1 MTSHVTRATA
11 MLVAAASLSAGLS
24 APAMADETGTPTTPD
39 NETTQPAPSAKETLQ
54 NAVNEANEIVK
65 QGRSWQDSEA
75 LSTFTTALNTAQ
87 NTLNKQ
93 DATDKELTDATTALT
108 KAQEKLVTAGTTSQ
122 NARKNKLKELEGYTA
137 EGNAQYYPT
146 EDIDE
151 LNKSIDTLTHA
162 PDTAEGDQTIDS
174 EITKLDAQETGLI
187 ARLKK
192 DNKALNR
199 VKTALEAATKEL
211 NRNLSYTKDD
221 AVRQKLQDAVDEANA
236 DSTLQNIEDQTLATN
251 QKRDSTAKKLEQ
263 ALADAKTK
271 GDEAVAYRNALKAAQ
286 DKQKIQQ
293 KDTKAYTP
301 ESYKPLDDL
310 LNADFNADD
319 ADRVALSE
327 RTEKLNQ
334 AVEGLVIAS
343 WSIDGKTLSKDDAGT
358 LTATLDRKTAAL
370 EHPTLTGSDG
380 STVNLTDT
388 ADPFTQENDQ
398 LGVGHVTHTLS
409 GTTADAAKTDVRVTY
424 DVASGTETTVTLDDG
439 SKTGA
444 IGKFTRN
451 EDGSWTANLTGALGK
466 DLDATAATSTTFR
479 LSDGTTLDGT
489 LGETVTTAPNGTTL
503 LTRTLTADGKDS
515 HGTPVKIVATLSYT
529 YDPRISLTLTHKSG
543 TAENGQ
549 TVAVD
554 GLTADMDVN
563 TLGSVYSAGVQE
575 RDLTGDQ
582 WELNVKHGAN
592 VSNPT
597 IAVTTSGEG
606 SRILVATIRYQRLD
620 ADGHTLVNDSK
631 IVRVNVPFAAAP
643 KVIGNDKAALAGI
656 KVNGLDI
663 PGFSADK
670 VDYIIT
676 AGKDERVK
684 VSPVARDGQTVVA
697 GDSRQTAFTTV
708 QTWTVSKDGESRT
721 YTVTL
726 VRDHTEKTADEKFT
740 PAEPAGQVSKT
751 ENPSDDNTALE
762 SVGYMLDGAYHKSD
776 SDEFTIPEG
785 GVLSWSSY
793 AGQVVQ
799 PTVERDHGMTFRYEL
814 GVLSKDGT
822 KYATRV
828 LTVTYLTADTHRA
841 ELTGIKVDG
850 RDVTGFD
857 PKTMEYD
864 VRVDNPER
872 YVVTPSF
879 DKMTGMS
886 LTVHKT
892 ASQAVIKV
900 TSADGLTQATYTL
913 NVSKATLADTGTG
926 VGLGSLIFILAASAV
941 GSLLGRKR
949 GTAEM

>member
-1 MTSHVTRATA
+1 MTSHVTRAAA

-24 APAMADETGTPTTPD
+24 APAMADETATPATPD
-39 NETTQPAPSAKETLQ
+39 NGTAQPAPSKPRETLQ
-54 NAVNEANEIVK
+54 KAVEQAGKVDQTRNWK
-65 QGRSWQDSEA
+65 DQDA
-75 LSTFTTALNTAQ
+75 LTTFVSALTTAQAKLADQTTA
-87 NTLNKQ
+87 
-93 DATDKELTDATTALT
+93 DADLTAAETALT
-108 KAQEKLVTAGTTSQ
+108 AAQERLVKAGTVEQ
-122 NARKNKLKELEGYTA
+122 DARAQKLPELEAYT
-137 EGNAQYYPT
+137 GDNAKYYPHA
-146 EDIDE
+146 IGE
-151 LNKSIDTLTHA
+151 LNKSITNLKDATDDKT
-162 PDTAEGDQTIDS
+162 GDQTIES
-174 EITKLDAQETGLI
+174 EIGKLDNLI
-187 ARLKK
+187 ASLKK
-192 DNKALNR
+192 DNTAFNRLTAAKKA
-199 VKTALEAATKEL
+199 ADKEL
-211 NRNLSYTKDD
+211 DRNLSYKDSD
-221 AVRQKLQDAVDEANA
+221 VKQ
-236 DSTLQNIEDQTLATN
+236 TLQKAVNDVDATLLNDADQTLATN
-251 QKRDSTAKKLEQ
+251 QKRDSTAETIER
-263 ALADAKTK
+263 ALGNMKDK
-271 GDEAVAYRNALKAAQ
+271 GDETVAYRNALKAAQ

-293 KDTKAYTP
+293 KDGKAYTS

-319 ADRVALSE
+319 ADRDALSE
-327 RTEKLNQ
+327 RTGKLNQ
-334 AVEGLVIAS
+334 AVEGLTVAS
-343 WSIDGKTLSKDDAGT
+343 WSIDGKTLSNADGT

-380 STVNLTDT
+380 STIGLTDT
-388 ADPFTQENDQ
+388 AEPFTQENDQ
-398 LGVGHVTHTLS
+398 LGVGHITHTLS
-409 GTTADAAKTDVRVTY
+409 GTTADAAKTAIRVTY

-444 IGKFTRN
+444 AGKFTRN
-451 EDGSWTANLTGALGK
+451 EDGSWTANLTGMLGK

-489 LGETVTTAPNGTTL
+489 LGETVTTTPNGTTL

-515 HGTPVKIVATLSYT
+515 HGTPVKAVATLSYT

-543 TAENGQ
+543 TAENSQ
-549 TVAVD
+549 TVTVD

-563 TLGSVYSAGVQE
+563 ALGSVYSAGVQE
-575 RDLTGDQ
+575 RGLTGDQ

-656 KVNGLDI
+656 KVNGQDI

-670 VDYIIT
+670 VDYTIT

-740 PAEPAGQVSKT
+740 PVEPAGQVSKA

-785 GVLSWSSY
+785 GILSWSSY

-828 LTVTYLTADTHRA
+828 LTVTYLTADTHKA

-850 RDVTGFD
+850 RNVAGFD

-926 VGLGSLIFILAASAV
+926 VGLGSLIFLLAAGAV
-941 GSLLGRKR
+941 GSLLSRRR

>member
-39 NETTQPAPSAKETLQ
+39 NGTTQPAPSAKETLQ
-54 NAVNEANEIVK
+54 NAVNEANGIDPARNWDK
-65 QGRSWQDSEA
+65 DMLTA
-75 LSTFTTALNTAQ
+75 FTTALNAAQ

-108 KAQEKLVTAGTTSQ
+108 DAREKLVTAGTTSQ
-122 NARKNKLKELEGYTA
+122 NARKNKLKELEGYT
-137 EGNAQYYPT
+137 GDNAAYYPS
-146 EDIDE
+146 EDIEE
-151 LNKSIDTLTHA
+151 LKTSIDVLKNA
-162 PDTAEGDQTIDS
+162 PDTAEGDRTIDS
-174 EITKLDAQETGLI
+174 EITKLDAKETGSI

-199 VKTALEAATKEL
+199 FKTALGAATKEL

-221 AVRQKLQDAVDEANA
+221 AVRQKLQDAVDEANTDA
-236 DSTLQNIEDQTLATN
+236 ALQNIEDQTLATN
-251 QKRDSTAKKLEQ
+251 QKRDSIAKKLEH
-263 ALADAKTK
+263 ALEDAKTK

-286 DKQKIQQ
+286 DKRKIQQ

-334 AVEGLVIAS
+334 AVEGLVVAS
-343 WSIDGKTLSKDDAGT
+343 WNIDGKTLSNADGT

-380 STVNLTDT
+380 STVSLTDT

-409 GTTADAAKTDVRVTY
+409 GTTADAAKTAIRVTY

-444 IGKFTRN
+444 TGKFTRN

-466 DLDATAATSTTFR
+466 GLDATAATSTTFR

-489 LGETVTTAPNGTTL
+489 LGETVTTTPNGTTL

-515 HGTPVKIVATLSYT
+515 HGTPVKAVATLSYT

-563 TLGSVYSAGVQE
+563 ALGSVYSAGVQE
-575 RDLTGDQ
+575 RGLTGDQ

-684 VSPVARDGQTVVA
+684 VSPIARDGQTVVA

-751 ENPSDDNTALE
+751 ENPTDDNTALE
-762 SVGYMLDGAYHKSD
+762 SVGYMLDGTYHKSD

-799 PTVERDHGMTFRYEL
+799 STVERDHGMTFRYEL

-850 RDVTGFD
+850 HDVTGFD

-926 VGLGSLIFILAASAV
+926 VGLGSLIFLLAAGAV
-941 GSLLGRKR
+941 GSLLGRRR

>member
-24 APAMADETGTPTTPD
+24 APAMADETATPATPD
-39 NETTQPAPSAKETLQ
+39 NGTTQPAPSKPRETLQ
-54 NAVNEANEIVK
+54 KAVEQAGKVDRTRNWK
-65 QGRSWQDSEA
+65 DQDA
-75 LSTFTTALNTAQ
+75 LTTFASALTTAQAKLADQTTA
-87 NTLNKQ
+87 
-93 DATDKELTDATTALT
+93 DADLTAAETALT
-108 KAQEKLVTAGTTSQ
+108 AAQERLVKAGTVEQ
-122 NARKNKLKELEGYTA
+122 DARAQKLPELEAYT
-137 EGNAQYYPT
+137 GDNAKYYPHA
-146 EDIDE
+146 IGE
-151 LNKSIDTLTHA
+151 LNKSITNLKDVTDDKT
-162 PDTAEGDQTIDS
+162 GDQT
-174 EITKLDAQETGLI
+174 L
-187 ARLKK
+187 
-192 DNKALNR
+192 
-199 VKTALEAATKEL
+199 
-211 NRNLSYTKDD
+211 
-221 AVRQKLQDAVDEANA
+221 
-236 DSTLQNIEDQTLATN
+236 
-251 QKRDSTAKKLEQ
+251 
-263 ALADAKTK
+263 
-271 GDEAVAYRNALKAAQ
+271 AYRNALKAAQ

-293 KDTKAYTP
+293 KDGKAYTS

-310 LNADFNADD
+310 LKADFNADD
-319 ADRVALSE
+319 ADRDALSE

-334 AVEGLVIAS
+334 AVEGLIVAS
-343 WSIDGKTLSKDDAGT
+343 WSIDGKTLSNADGT

-380 STVNLTDT
+380 STVSLTDT
-388 ADPFTQENDQ
+388 AEPFTQENDQ
-398 LGVGHVTHTLS
+398 LGVGHIAHTLS
-409 GTTADAAKTDVRVTY
+409 GTTADAAKTAIRVTY

-444 IGKFTRN
+444 AGKFTRN
-451 EDGSWTANLTGALGK
+451 EDGSWTANLTGMLGK
-466 DLDATAATSTTFR
+466 DLDATAATSTTFK

-489 LGETVTTAPNGTTL
+489 LGETVTTTPNGTTL

-515 HGTPVKIVATLSYT
+515 HGTPVKAVATLSYT

-543 TAENGQ
+543 TAENSQ
-549 TVAVD
+549 TVTVD

-563 TLGSVYSAGVQE
+563 ALGSVYSAGVQE
-575 RDLTGDQ
+575 RGLTGDQ

-656 KVNGLDI
+656 KVNGQDI

-670 VDYIIT
+670 VDYTIT
-676 AGKDERVK
+676 ADKDERVK

-740 PAEPAGQVSKT
+740 PVEPAGQVSKA

-785 GVLSWSSY
+785 GILSWSSY

-850 RDVTGFD
+850 RDVAGFD

-926 VGLGSLIFILAASAV
+926 VGLGSLIFLLAAGAV
-941 GSLLGRKR
+941 GSLLSRRR

>member
-24 APAMADETGTPTTPD
+24 APAMADETATPATPD
-39 NETTQPAPSAKETLQ
+39 NGTTQPAPSKPRETLQ
-54 NAVNEANEIVK
+54 KAVEQAGKVDQTRNWK
-65 QGRSWQDSEA
+65 DQDA
-75 LSTFTTALNTAQ
+75 LTTFASALTTAQAKLADQTTA
-87 NTLNKQ
+87 
-93 DATDKELTDATTALT
+93 DADLTAAETALT
-108 KAQEKLVTAGTTSQ
+108 AAQERLVKAGTVEQ
-122 NARKNKLKELEGYTA
+122 DARAQKLPELEAYT
-137 EGNAQYYPT
+137 GDNAKYYPHA
-146 EDIDE
+146 IGE
-151 LNKSIDTLTHA
+151 LNKSITNLKDATDDKT
-162 PDTAEGDQTIDS
+162 GDQTIES
-174 EITKLDAQETGLI
+174 EIGKLDDLI
-187 ARLKK
+187 ASLKK
-192 DNKALNR
+192 DNTAFNRLTAAKKA
-199 VKTALEAATKEL
+199 ADKEL
-211 NRNLSYTKDD
+211 GRNLSYKDSD
-221 AVRQKLQDAVDEANA
+221 VKQ
-236 DSTLQNIEDQTLATN
+236 TLQKAVNDVDATLLNDADQTLATN
-251 QKRDSTAKKLEQ
+251 QKRDSTAETIER
-263 ALADAKTK
+263 ALGNMKDK
-271 GDEAVAYRNALKAAQ
+271 GDETVAYRNALKAAQ

-293 KDTKAYTP
+293 KDGKAYTS

-319 ADRVALSE
+319 ADRDALSE

-334 AVEGLVIAS
+334 AVEGLTVAS
-343 WSIDGKTLSKDDAGT
+343 WSIDGKTLSNADGT

-380 STVNLTDT
+380 STIGLTDT
-388 ADPFTQENDQ
+388 AEPFTQENDQ
-398 LGVGHVTHTLS
+398 LGVGHITHTLS
-409 GTTADAAKTDVRVTY
+409 GTTADAAKTAIRVTY
-424 DVASGTETTVTLDDG
+424 DVASGTETTVILDDG

-444 IGKFTRN
+444 AGKFTRN
-451 EDGSWTANLTGALGK
+451 EDGSWTANLTGMLGK
-466 DLDATAATSTTFR
+466 DLDATAATSTTFK

-489 LGETVTTAPNGTTL
+489 LGDAVTTTPNGTTL

-515 HGTPVKIVATLSYT
+515 HGTPVKAVATLSYT

-543 TAENGQ
+543 TAENSQ
-549 TVAVD
+549 TVTVD

-563 TLGSVYSAGVQE
+563 ALGSVYSAGVQE
-575 RDLTGDQ
+575 RGLTGDQ

-656 KVNGLDI
+656 KVNGQDI

-670 VDYIIT
+670 VDYTIT

-740 PAEPAGQVSKT
+740 PAEPAGQVSKA

-785 GVLSWSSY
+785 GILSWSSY

-850 RDVTGFD
+850 RDVAGFD

-913 NVSKATLADTGTG
+913 DVSKATLADTGTG
-926 VGLGSLIFILAASAV
+926 VGLGSLIFLLAAGAV
-941 GSLLGRKR
+941 GSLLSRRR

>member
-24 APAMADETGTPTTPD
+24 APAMADEAATPATPD
-39 NETTQPAPSAKETLQ
+39 NGTTQPAPSKPRENLQ
-54 NAVNEANEIVK
+54 KAVEQAGKVDQTRNWK
-65 QGRSWQDSEA
+65 DQDA
-75 LSTFTTALNTAQ
+75 LTTFASALTTAQAKLADQTTA
-87 NTLNKQ
+87 
-93 DATDKELTDATTALT
+93 DADLTAAETALT
-108 KAQEKLVTAGTTSQ
+108 AAQERLVKAGTVEQ
-122 NARKNKLKELEGYTA
+122 DARAQKLPELEAYT
-137 EGNAQYYPT
+137 GDNAKYYPHA
-146 EDIDE
+146 IGE
-151 LNKSIDTLTHA
+151 LNKSITNLKDATDDKT
-162 PDTAEGDQTIDS
+162 GDQTIES
-174 EITKLDAQETGLI
+174 EIGKLDNLI
-187 ARLKK
+187 ASLKK
-192 DNKALNR
+192 DNTAFNRLTAAKKA
-199 VKTALEAATKEL
+199 ADKEL
-211 NRNLSYTKDD
+211 GRNLSYKDSD
-221 AVRQKLQDAVDEANA
+221 VKQ
-236 DSTLQNIEDQTLATN
+236 TLQKAVNDVDATLLIGVVQTLATN
-251 QKRDSTAKKLEQ
+251 QKRDSTAETIER
-263 ALADAKTK
+263 ALGNMKDK
-271 GDEAVAYRNALKAAQ
+271 GDETVAYRNALKAAQ

-293 KDTKAYTP
+293 KDGKAYTS

-319 ADRVALSE
+319 ADRDALSE
-327 RTEKLNQ
+327 RTGKLNQ
-334 AVEGLVIAS
+334 AVEGLAVAS
-343 WSIDGKTLSKDDAGT
+343 WSIDGKTLIRNDAGA
-358 LTATLDRKTAAL
+358 LSATLDRKTAAL

-380 STVNLTDT
+380 STIGLTDT
-388 ADPFTQENDQ
+388 TEPFTQDDGQ
-398 LGVGHVTHTLS
+398 LGVGHVTHTLA
-409 GTTADAAKTDVRVTY
+409 GTTADGAKAAVNVTY
-424 DVASGTETTVTLDDG
+424 DVTSGTETTVTLDDG

-444 IGKFTRN
+444 AGKFTRN
-451 EDGSWTANLTGALGK
+451 EDGSWTANLTGMLGK
-466 DLDATAATSTTFR
+466 DLDATAATSTTFK

-489 LGETVTTAPNGTTL
+489 LGETVTTTPNGTTL

-515 HGTPVKIVATLSYT
+515 HGTPVKAVATLSYT

-543 TAENGQ
+543 TAENSQ

-563 TLGSVYSAGVQE
+563 TLESAYSAGVQE
-575 RDLTGDQ
+575 RGLTGDQ

-656 KVNGLDI
+656 KVNGQDI

-670 VDYIIT
+670 VDYTIT

-740 PAEPAGQVSKT
+740 PVEPAGQVSKA

-785 GVLSWSSY
+785 GILSWSSY

-828 LTVTYLTADTHRA
+828 LTVTYLTADTHKA

-850 RDVTGFD
+850 RNVAGFD

-900 TSADGLTQATYTL
+900 TSADGLTQTTYTL
-913 NVSKATLADTGTG
+913 NISKATLADTGTG
-926 VGLGSLIFILAASAV
+926 VGLGSLIFLLAAGAV
-941 GSLLGRKR
+941 GSLLSRRR

>member
-24 APAMADETGTPTTPD
+24 APAMADETGMPTTPD
-39 NETTQPAPSAKETLQ
+39 NGTTQTPPSKPRETLQ
-54 NAVNEANEIVK
+54 KAVDQAGKVDQTRNWK
-65 QGRSWQDSEA
+65 DQDA
-75 LSTFTTALNTAQ
+75 LTTFASALTTAQA
-87 NTLNKQ
+87 K
-93 DATDKELTDATTALT
+93 LTDQTTADADLTAAETALT
-108 KAQEKLVTAGTTSQ
+108 AAQERLVKAGTVEQ
-122 NARKNKLKELEGYTA
+122 DARAQKLPELEAYT
-137 EGNAQYYPT
+137 GDNAKYYPHA
-146 EDIDE
+146 IGE
-151 LNKSIDTLTHA
+151 LNKSITNLKDATDDKT
-162 PDTAEGDQTIDS
+162 GDQTIES
-174 EITKLDAQETGLI
+174 EIGKLDNLI
-187 ARLKK
+187 ASLKK
-192 DNKALNR
+192 DNTAFIRLTAAKKA
-199 VKTALEAATKEL
+199 ADKEL
-211 NRNLSYTKDD
+211 GRNLSYKDSD
-221 AVRQKLQDAVDEANA
+221 VKQ
-236 DSTLQNIEDQTLATN
+236 TLQKAVNDVDATLLHDADQTLATN
-251 QKRDSTAKKLEQ
+251 QKRDSTAETIER
-263 ALADAKTK
+263 ALGNMKDK
-271 GDEAVAYRNALKAAQ
+271 GDETVAYRNALKAAQ

-293 KDTKAYTP
+293 KDGKAYTS

-310 LNADFNADD
+310 LKADFNADD
-319 ADRVALSE
+319 ADRDALSE
-327 RTEKLNQ
+327 RTGKLNQ
-334 AVEGLVIAS
+334 AVEGLVVAS
-343 WSIDGKTLSKDDAGT
+343 WSIDGKTLTRNDAGA
-358 LTATLDRKTAAL
+358 LSATLDRKTAAL

-380 STVNLTDT
+380 STIGLTDT
-388 ADPFTQENDQ
+388 AGTFTQDDGQ
-398 LGVGHVTHTLS
+398 LGVGHVTHTLA
-409 GTTADAAKTDVRVTY
+409 GTTADGAKAAVNVTY

-444 IGKFTRN
+444 TSRFTRN
-451 EDGSWTANLTGALGK
+451 EDGSWTANLTGMLGK
-466 DLDATAATSTTFR
+466 DLDATAATSTTFK

-489 LGETVTTAPNGTTL
+489 LGETVTTTPNGTTL
-503 LTRTLTADGKDS
+503 LTRTLTVDGHDS
-515 HGTPVKIVATLSYT
+515 HGTPVKAVATLSYT

-543 TAENGQ
+543 TAEESQ
-549 TVAVD
+549 VVAVD

-563 TLGSVYSAGVQE
+563 ALGSVYSAGVQE
-575 RDLTGDQ
+575 RGLTGDQ

-656 KVNGLDI
+656 KVNGQDI

-670 VDYIIT
+670 VDYTIT

-740 PAEPAGQVSKT
+740 PAEPAGQVSKA

-762 SVGYMLDGAYHKSD
+762 SVGYMLDGEYHKSD

-828 LTVTYLTADTHRA
+828 LTVTYLTADTHKA

-913 NVSKATLADTGTG
+913 NVSKVTLADTGTG
-926 VGLGSLIFILAASAV
+926 VGLGSLVFLLAAGAV
-941 GSLLGRKR
+941 GSLLGRRR

>member
-24 APAMADETGTPTTPD
+24 APAMADEAATPATPD
-39 NETTQPAPSAKETLQ
+39 NGTTQPAPSKPRENLQ
-54 NAVNEANEIVK
+54 KAVEQAGKVDQTRNWK
-65 QGRSWQDSEA
+65 DQDA
-75 LSTFTTALNTAQ
+75 LTTFASALTTAQAKLADQTTA
-87 NTLNKQ
+87 
-93 DATDKELTDATTALT
+93 DADLTAAETALT
-108 KAQEKLVTAGTTSQ
+108 AAQERLVKAGTVEQ
-122 NARKNKLKELEGYTA
+122 DARAQKLPELEAYT
-137 EGNAQYYPT
+137 GDNAKYYPHA
-146 EDIDE
+146 IGE
-151 LNKSIDTLTHA
+151 LNKSITNLKDATDDKT
-162 PDTAEGDQTIDS
+162 GDQTIES
-174 EITKLDAQETGLI
+174 EIGKLDNLI
-187 ARLKK
+187 ASLKK
-192 DNKALNR
+192 DNTAFNRLTAAKKA
-199 VKTALEAATKEL
+199 ADKEL
-211 NRNLSYTKDD
+211 GRNLSYKDSD
-221 AVRQKLQDAVDEANA
+221 VKQ
-236 DSTLQNIEDQTLATN
+236 TLQKAVNDVDATLLNDADQTLATN
-251 QKRDSTAKKLEQ
+251 QKRDSTAETIER
-263 ALADAKTK
+263 ALGNMKDK
-271 GDEAVAYRNALKAAQ
+271 GDETVAYRNALKAAQ

-293 KDTKAYTP
+293 KDGKAYTS

-319 ADRVALSE
+319 ADRDALSE
-327 RTEKLNQ
+327 RTGKLNQ
-334 AVEGLVIAS
+334 AVEGLAVAS
-343 WSIDGKTLSKDDAGT
+343 WSIDGKTLIRNDAGA
-358 LTATLDRKTAAL
+358 LSATLDRKTAAL

-380 STVNLTDT
+380 STIGLTDT
-388 ADPFTQENDQ
+388 TEPFTQDDGQ
-398 LGVGHVTHTLS
+398 LGVGHVTHTLA
-409 GTTADAAKTDVRVTY
+409 GTTADGAKAAVNVTY
-424 DVASGTETTVTLDDG
+424 DVTSGTETTVTLDDG

-444 IGKFTRN
+444 AGKFTRN
-451 EDGSWTANLTGALGK
+451 EDGSWTANLTGMLGK
-466 DLDATAATSTTFR
+466 DLDATAATSTTFK

-489 LGETVTTAPNGTTL
+489 LGETVTTTPNGTTL

-515 HGTPVKIVATLSYT
+515 HGTPVKAVATLSYT

-543 TAENGQ
+543 TAENSQ

-563 TLGSVYSAGVQE
+563 TLESVYSAGVQE
-575 RDLTGDQ
+575 RGLTGDQ

-656 KVNGLDI
+656 KVNGQDI

-670 VDYIIT
+670 VDYTIT

-740 PAEPAGQVSKT
+740 PVEPAGQVSKA

-785 GVLSWSSY
+785 GILSWSSY

-828 LTVTYLTADTHRA
+828 LTVTYLTADTHKA

-850 RDVTGFD
+850 RNVTGFD

-900 TSADGLTQATYTL
+900 TSADGLTQTTYTL
-913 NVSKATLADTGTG
+913 NISKATLADTGTG
-926 VGLGSLIFILAASAV
+926 VGLGSLIFLLAAGAV
-941 GSLLGRKR
+941 GSLLSRRR

>member
-39 NETTQPAPSAKETLQ
+39 GGTAQTPPSKPRETLQ
-54 NAVNEANEIVK
+54 KAVDQAGKVDQTRNWK
-65 QGRSWQDSEA
+65 DQDA
-75 LSTFTTALNTAQ
+75 LTTFASALTTAQA
-87 NTLNKQ
+87 K
-93 DATDKELTDATTALT
+93 LTDQTTADADLTAAETALT
-108 KAQEKLVTAGTTSQ
+108 AAQERLVKAGTVEQ
-122 NARKNKLKELEGYTA
+122 DARAQKLPELEAYMGD
-137 EGNAQYYPT
+137 NAKYYPHA
-146 EDIDE
+146 IGE
-151 LNKSIDTLTHA
+151 LNKSITNLKDATDDKT
-162 PDTAEGDQTIDS
+162 GDQTIES
-174 EITKLDAQETGLI
+174 EIGKLDNLI
-187 ARLKK
+187 ASLKK
-192 DNKALNR
+192 DNTAFIRLTAAKKA
-199 VKTALEAATKEL
+199 ADKEL
-211 NRNLSYTKDD
+211 GRNLSYKDSD
-221 AVRQKLQDAVDEANA
+221 VKQ
-236 DSTLQNIEDQTLATN
+236 TLQKAVNDVDATLLHDADQTLATN
-251 QKRDSTAKKLEQ
+251 QKRDSTAETIER
-263 ALADAKTK
+263 ALGNMKDK
-271 GDEAVAYRNALKAAQ
+271 GDETVAYRNALKAAQ

-293 KDTKAYTP
+293 KDGKAYTS

-310 LNADFNADD
+310 LKADFNADD
-319 ADRVALSE
+319 ADRDALSE
-327 RTEKLNQ
+327 RTGKLNQ
-334 AVEGLVIAS
+334 AVEGLVVAS
-343 WSIDGKTLSKDDAGT
+343 WSIDGKTLTRNDAGA
-358 LTATLDRKTAAL
+358 LSATLDRKTAAL

-380 STVNLTDT
+380 STIGLTDT
-388 ADPFTQENDQ
+388 AGTFTQDDGQ
-398 LGVGHVTHTLS
+398 LGVGHVTHTLA
-409 GTTADAAKTDVRVTY
+409 GTTADGAKAAVNVTY

-444 IGKFTRN
+444 SGKFTRN

-489 LGETVTTAPNGTTL
+489 LGETVTTTPNGTTL

-515 HGTPVKIVATLSYT
+515 HGTPVKAVATLSYT

-563 TLGSVYSAGVQE
+563 TLESVYSAGVQE
-575 RDLTGDQ
+575 RGLTGDQ

-656 KVNGLDI
+656 KVNGQDI

-670 VDYIIT
+670 VDYTIT

-740 PAEPAGQVSKT
+740 PAEPAGQVSKA

-762 SVGYMLDGAYHKSD
+762 SVGYMLDGEYHKSD

-828 LTVTYLTADTHRA
+828 LTVTYLTADTHKA

-900 TSADGLTQATYTL
+900 TSADGLAQATYTL

-926 VGLGSLIFILAASAV
+926 VGLGSLVFLLAAGAV
-941 GSLLGRKR
+941 GSLLGRRR

>member
-24 APAMADETGTPTTPD
+24 APAMADETGAPTTPD
-39 NETTQPAPSAKETLQ
+39 NGTTQPAPSKPRETLQ
-54 NAVNEANEIVK
+54 KAVEQAGKVDQTRNWK
-65 QGRSWQDSEA
+65 DQDA
-75 LSTFTTALNTAQ
+75 LTTFASALTTAQAKLADQTTA
-87 NTLNKQ
+87 
-93 DATDKELTDATTALT
+93 DADLTAAETALT
-108 KAQEKLVTAGTTSQ
+108 AAQERLVKAGTVEQ
-122 NARKNKLKELEGYTA
+122 DARAQKLPELEAYT
-137 EGNAQYYPT
+137 GDNAKYYPHA
-146 EDIDE
+146 IGE
-151 LNKSIDTLTHA
+151 LNKSITNLKNATDDKT
-162 PDTAEGDQTIDS
+162 GDQTIES
-174 EITKLDAQETGLI
+174 EIGKLDNLI
-187 ARLKK
+187 ASLKK
-192 DNKALNR
+192 DNTAFNRLTAAKKA
-199 VKTALEAATKEL
+199 ADKEL
-211 NRNLSYTKDD
+211 GRNLSYKDSD
-221 AVRQKLQDAVDEANA
+221 VKQ
-236 DSTLQNIEDQTLATN
+236 TLQKAVNDVDATLLNDADQTLATN
-251 QKRDSTAKKLEQ
+251 QKRDSTAETIER
-263 ALADAKTK
+263 ALGNMKDK
-271 GDEAVAYRNALKAAQ
+271 GDETVAYRNALKAAQ

-293 KDTKAYTP
+293 KDGKAYTS

-310 LNADFNADD
+310 LKADFNADD
-319 ADRVALSE
+319 ADRDALSE

-334 AVEGLVIAS
+334 AVEGLIVAS
-343 WSIDGKTLSKDDAGT
+343 WSIDGKTLSNADGT

-380 STVNLTDT
+380 STVSLTDT
-388 ADPFTQENDQ
+388 AEPFTQENDQ
-398 LGVGHVTHTLS
+398 LGVGHIAHTLS
-409 GTTADAAKTDVRVTY
+409 GTTADAAKTAIRVTY

-444 IGKFTRN
+444 AGKFTRK

-466 DLDATAATSTTFR
+466 DLDATAAASTTFR

-489 LGETVTTAPNGTTL
+489 LGDAVTTTPNGTTL

-515 HGTPVKIVATLSYT
+515 HGTPVKAVATLSYT

-549 TVAVD
+549 TVTVD

-563 TLGSVYSAGVQE
+563 ALGSVYSAGVQE
-575 RDLTGDQ
+575 RGLTGDQ

-656 KVNGLDI
+656 KVNGQDI

-670 VDYIIT
+670 VDYTIT

-740 PAEPAGQVSKT
+740 PAEPAGQVSKA

-762 SVGYMLDGAYHKSD
+762 SVGYMLDGEYHKSD

-785 GVLSWSSY
+785 GILSWSSY

-799 PTVERDHGMTFRYEL
+799 PAVERDHGMTFRYEL

-913 NVSKATLADTGTG
+913 DVSKATLADTGTG
-926 VGLGSLIFILAASAV
+926 VGLGSLIFLLAAGAV
-941 GSLLGRKR
+941 GSLLSRRR
-949 GTAEM
+949 GTVEM

>member
-39 NETTQPAPSAKETLQ
+39 NGTTQTPPSKPRETLQ
-54 NAVNEANEIVK
+54 KAVDQAGKVDQTRNWK
-65 QGRSWQDSEA
+65 DQDA
-75 LSTFTTALNTAQ
+75 LTTFASALTTAQA
-87 NTLNKQ
+87 K
-93 DATDKELTDATTALT
+93 LTDQTTADADLTAAETALT
-108 KAQEKLVTAGTTSQ
+108 AAQERLVKAGTVEQ
-122 NARKNKLKELEGYTA
+122 DARAQKLPELEAYT
-137 EGNAQYYPT
+137 GDNAKYYPHA
-146 EDIDE
+146 IGE
-151 LNKSIDTLTHA
+151 LNKSITNLKDATDDKT
-162 PDTAEGDQTIDS
+162 GDQTIES
-174 EITKLDAQETGLI
+174 EIGKLDNLI
-187 ARLKK
+187 ASLKK
-192 DNKALNR
+192 DNTAFIRLTAAKKA
-199 VKTALEAATKEL
+199 ADKEL
-211 NRNLSYTKDD
+211 GRNLSYKDSD
-221 AVRQKLQDAVDEANA
+221 VKQ
-236 DSTLQNIEDQTLATN
+236 TLQKAVNDVDATLLHDADQTLATN
-251 QKRDSTAKKLEQ
+251 QKRDSTAETIER
-263 ALADAKTK
+263 ALGNMKDK
-271 GDEAVAYRNALKAAQ
+271 GDETVAYRNALKAAQ

-293 KDTKAYTP
+293 KDGKAYTS

-310 LNADFNADD
+310 LKADFNADD
-319 ADRVALSE
+319 ADRDALSE
-327 RTEKLNQ
+327 RTGKLNQ
-334 AVEGLVIAS
+334 AVEGLVVAS
-343 WSIDGKTLSKDDAGT
+343 WSIDGKTLTRNDTGALS
-358 LTATLDRKTAAL
+358 ATLDRKTAAL

-380 STVNLTDT
+380 STIGLTDT
-388 ADPFTQENDQ
+388 AGTFTQDDGQ
-398 LGVGHVTHTLS
+398 LGVGHVTHTLA
-409 GTTADAAKTDVRVTY
+409 GTTADGAKAAVNVTY

-444 IGKFTRN
+444 TGRFTRN
-451 EDGSWTANLTGALGK
+451 EDGSWTANLTGMLGK
-466 DLDATAATSTTFR
+466 DLDATAATSTTFK

-489 LGETVTTAPNGTTL
+489 LGETVTTTPNGTTL
-503 LTRTLTADGKDS
+503 LTRTLTVDGHDS
-515 HGTPVKIVATLSYT
+515 HGTPVKAVATLSYT

-543 TAENGQ
+543 TAEESQ
-549 TVAVD
+549 VVAVD

-563 TLGSVYSAGVQE
+563 ALGSVYSAGVQE
-575 RDLTGDQ
+575 RGLTGDQ

-656 KVNGLDI
+656 KVNGQDI

-670 VDYIIT
+670 VDYTIT

-740 PAEPAGQVSKT
+740 PAEPAGQVSKA

-762 SVGYMLDGAYHKSD
+762 SVGYMLDGEYHKSD

-828 LTVTYLTADTHRA
+828 LTVTYLTADTHKA

-926 VGLGSLIFILAASAV
+926 VGLGSLVFLLAAGAV
-941 GSLLGRKR
+941 GSLLGRRR

>member
-24 APAMADETGTPTTPD
+24 APAMADETATPATPD
-39 NETTQPAPSAKETLQ
+39 NGTTQPAPSKPRETLQ
-54 NAVNEANEIVK
+54 KAVEQAGKVDQTRNWKN
-65 QGRSWQDSEA
+65 QDA
-75 LSTFTTALNTAQ
+75 LTTFASALTTAQAKLADQTTA
-87 NTLNKQ
+87 
-93 DATDKELTDATTALT
+93 DADLTVAETALT
-108 KAQEKLVTAGTTSQ
+108 AAQERLVKAGTVEQ
-122 NARKNKLKELEGYTA
+122 DARAQKLPELEAYT
-137 EGNAQYYPT
+137 GDNAKYYPHA
-146 EDIDE
+146 IGE
-151 LNKSIDTLTHA
+151 LNKSITNLKDATDDKT
-162 PDTAEGDQTIDS
+162 GDQTIES
-174 EITKLDAQETGLI
+174 EIGKLDDLI
-187 ARLKK
+187 ASLKK
-192 DNKALNR
+192 DNTAFNRLTAAKKA
-199 VKTALEAATKEL
+199 ADKEL
-211 NRNLSYTKDD
+211 GRNLSYKDSG
-221 AVRQKLQDAVDEANA
+221 VKQ
-236 DSTLQNIEDQTLATN
+236 TLQKAVNDVDATLLNDADQTLATN
-251 QKRDSTAKKLEQ
+251 QKRDSTAETIER
-263 ALADAKTK
+263 ALGNMKDK
-271 GDEAVAYRNALKAAQ
+271 GDETVAYRNALKAAQ

-293 KDTKAYTP
+293 KDGKAYTS

-310 LNADFNADD
+310 LKADFNADD
-319 ADRVALSE
+319 ADRDALSE
-327 RTEKLNQ
+327 RTGKLNQ
-334 AVEGLVIAS
+334 AVEGLTVAS
-343 WSIDGKTLSKDDAGT
+343 WSIDGKTLSNADGT

-380 STVNLTDT
+380 STIGLTDT
-388 ADPFTQENDQ
+388 AEPFTQENDQ
-398 LGVGHVTHTLS
+398 LGVGHITHTLS
-409 GTTADAAKTDVRVTY
+409 GTTADAAKTAIRVTY

-444 IGKFTRN
+444 AGKFTRN
-451 EDGSWTANLTGALGK
+451 EDGSWTANLTGMLGK
-466 DLDATAATSTTFR
+466 DLDATAAASTTFR

-489 LGETVTTAPNGTTL
+489 LGETVTTTPNGTTL
-503 LTRTLTADGKDS
+503 LTRTLTTDGKDS
-515 HGTPVKIVATLSYT
+515 HGTPVKAVATLSYT

-543 TAENGQ
+543 TAENSQ
-549 TVAVD
+549 TVTVD

-575 RDLTGDQ
+575 RGLTGDQ

-656 KVNGLDI
+656 KVNGQDI

-670 VDYIIT
+670 VDYTIT

-740 PAEPAGQVSKT
+740 PVEPAGQVSKA

-785 GVLSWSSY
+785 GILSWSSY

-850 RDVTGFD
+850 RDVAGFD

-926 VGLGSLIFILAASAV
+926 VGLGSLIFLLAAGAV
-941 GSLLGRKR
+941 GSLLSRRR

>member
-24 APAMADETGTPTTPD
+24 APAMADETGAPTTPD
-39 NETTQPAPSAKETLQ
+39 NGTTQPAPSKPRETLQ
-54 NAVNEANEIVK
+54 KAVEQAGKVDQTRNWK
-65 QGRSWQDSEA
+65 DQDA
-75 LSTFTTALNTAQ
+75 LTTFASALTTAQAKLADQTTA
-87 NTLNKQ
+87 
-93 DATDKELTDATTALT
+93 DADLTAAETALT
-108 KAQEKLVTAGTTSQ
+108 AAQERLVKAGTVEQ
-122 NARKNKLKELEGYTA
+122 DARAQKLPELEAYT
-137 EGNAQYYPT
+137 GDNAKYYPHA
-146 EDIDE
+146 IGE
-151 LNKSIDTLTHA
+151 LNKSITNLKNATDDKT
-162 PDTAEGDQTIDS
+162 GDQTIES
-174 EITKLDAQETGLI
+174 EIGKLDNLI
-187 ARLKK
+187 ASLKK
-192 DNKALNR
+192 DNTAFNRLTAAKKA
-199 VKTALEAATKEL
+199 ADKEL
-211 NRNLSYTKDD
+211 GRNLSYKDSD
-221 AVRQKLQDAVDEANA
+221 VKQ
-236 DSTLQNIEDQTLATN
+236 TLQKAVNDVDATLLNDADQTLATN
-251 QKRDSTAKKLEQ
+251 QKRDSTAETIER
-263 ALADAKTK
+263 ALGNMKDK
-271 GDEAVAYRNALKAAQ
+271 GDETVAYRNALKAAQ

-293 KDTKAYTP
+293 KDGKAYTS

-310 LNADFNADD
+310 LKADFNADD
-319 ADRVALSE
+319 ADRDALSE
-327 RTEKLNQ
+327 RTGKLNQ
-334 AVEGLVIAS
+334 AVEGLAVAS
-343 WSIDGKTLSKDDAGT
+343 WSIDGKTLIRNDAGA
-358 LTATLDRKTAAL
+358 LSATLNRKTAAL

-380 STVNLTDT
+380 STIGLTDT
-388 ADPFTQENDQ
+388 AGTFTQENGQ

-409 GTTADAAKTDVRVTY
+409 GTTADAAKTAIRVTY
-424 DVASGTETTVTLDDG
+424 DVTSGTETTVTLDDG
-439 SKTGA
+439 SKMGA
-444 IGKFTRN
+444 TGKFTRN
-451 EDGSWTANLTGALGK
+451 DDGSWTANLTGMLGK
-466 DLDATAATSTTFR
+466 DLDATAATSTTFK

-489 LGETVTTAPNGTTL
+489 LGETVTTTPNGTTL

-515 HGTPVKIVATLSYT
+515 HGTPVKAVATLSYT

-549 TVAVD
+549 TVTVD

-563 TLGSVYSAGVQE
+563 ALGSVYSAGVQE
-575 RDLTGDQ
+575 RGLTGDQ

-656 KVNGLDI
+656 KVNGQDI

-670 VDYIIT
+670 VDYTIT

-740 PAEPAGQVSKT
+740 PAEPAGQVSKA

-785 GVLSWSSY
+785 GILSWSSY

-850 RDVTGFD
+850 RDVAGFD

-926 VGLGSLIFILAASAV
+926 VGLGSLIFLLAAGAV
-941 GSLLGRKR
+941 GSLLSRRR

>member
-24 APAMADETGTPTTPD
+24 APAMADETATPATPD
-39 NETTQPAPSAKETLQ
+39 NGTTQPAPSKPRETLQ
-54 NAVNEANEIVK
+54 KAVEQAGKVDRTRNWK
-65 QGRSWQDSEA
+65 DQDA
-75 LSTFTTALNTAQ
+75 LTTFASALTTAQAKLADQTAA
-87 NTLNKQ
+87 
-93 DATDKELTDATTALT
+93 DADLTAAETALT
-108 KAQEKLVTAGTTSQ
+108 AAQERLVKAGTVEQ
-122 NARKNKLKELEGYTA
+122 DARAQKLPELEAYT
-137 EGNAQYYPT
+137 GDNAKYYPHA
-146 EDIDE
+146 IGE
-151 LNKSIDTLTHA
+151 LNKSITNLKDATDDKT
-162 PDTAEGDQTIDS
+162 GDQIIES
-174 EITKLDAQETGLI
+174 EIGKLDDLI
-187 ARLKK
+187 ASLKK
-192 DNKALNR
+192 DNTAFNRLTAAKKA
-199 VKTALEAATKEL
+199 ADKEL
-211 NRNLSYTKDD
+211 GRNLSYKDSD
-221 AVRQKLQDAVDEANA
+221 VKQ
-236 DSTLQNIEDQTLATN
+236 TLQKAVNDVDATLLNDADQTLATN
-251 QKRDSTAKKLEQ
+251 QKRDSTAETIER
-263 ALADAKTK
+263 ALGNMKDK
-271 GDEAVAYRNALKAAQ
+271 GDETVAYRNALKAAQ

-293 KDTKAYTP
+293 KDGKAYTS

-310 LNADFNADD
+310 LKADFNADD
-319 ADRVALSE
+319 ADRDALSE
-327 RTEKLNQ
+327 RTGKLNQ
-334 AVEGLVIAS
+334 AVEGLTVAS
-343 WSIDGKTLSKDDAGT
+343 WSIDGKTLSNADGT

-380 STVNLTDT
+380 STIGLTDT
-388 ADPFTQENDQ
+388 TEPFTQENDQ
-398 LGVGHVTHTLS
+398 LGVGHITHTLS
-409 GTTADAAKTDVRVTY
+409 GTTADAAKTAIRVTY
-424 DVASGTETTVTLDDG
+424 DVTSGTETTVTLDDG

-444 IGKFTRN
+444 TGKFTRN

-466 DLDATAATSTTFR
+466 DLDATAAASTTFR

-489 LGETVTTAPNGTTL
+489 LGETVTTTPNGTTL

-515 HGTPVKIVATLSYT
+515 HGTPVKAVATLSYT

-543 TAENGQ
+543 TAENSQ

-563 TLGSVYSAGVQE
+563 ALGSVYSAGVQE
-575 RDLTGDQ
+575 RGLTGDQ

-656 KVNGLDI
+656 KVNGQDI

-670 VDYIIT
+670 VDYTIT

-740 PAEPAGQVSKT
+740 PVEPAGQVSKA

-785 GVLSWSSY
+785 GILSWSSY

-850 RDVTGFD
+850 RDVAGFD

-926 VGLGSLIFILAASAV
+926 VGLGSLIFLLAAGAV
-941 GSLLGRKR
+941 GSLLSRRR

>member
-24 APAMADETGTPTTPD
+24 APAMADETGAPTTPD
-39 NETTQPAPSAKETLQ
+39 SGTTQPAPSKPRETLQ
-54 NAVNEANEIVK
+54 KAIEQAGKVDRTRNWK
-65 QGRSWQDSEA
+65 DQDA
-75 LSTFTTALNTAQ
+75 LATFASALTTAQAKLADQTTA
-87 NTLNKQ
+87 
-93 DATDKELTDATTALT
+93 DADLTAAETALT
-108 KAQEKLVTAGTTSQ
+108 AAQERLVKAGTVEQ
-122 NARKNKLKELEGYTA
+122 DARAQKLPELEAYT
-137 EGNAQYYPT
+137 GDNAKYYPHA
-146 EDIDE
+146 IGE
-151 LNKSIDTLTHA
+151 LNKSITNLKDAT
-162 PDTAEGDQTIDS
+162 DDKMGDQTIES
-174 EITKLDAQETGLI
+174 EIGKLDDLI
-187 ARLKK
+187 ASLKK
-192 DNKALNR
+192 DNTAFNRLTAAKKA
-199 VKTALEAATKEL
+199 ADKEL
-211 NRNLSYTKDD
+211 GRNLSYKDSD
-221 AVRQKLQDAVDEANA
+221 VKQ
-236 DSTLQNIEDQTLATN
+236 TLQKAVNDVDATLLNDADQTLATN
-251 QKRDSTAKKLEQ
+251 QKRDSTAETIER
-263 ALADAKTK
+263 ALGNMKDK
-271 GDEAVAYRNALKAAQ
+271 GDETVAYRNALKAAQ

-293 KDTKAYTP
+293 KDGKAYTS

-319 ADRVALSE
+319 ADRDALSE

-334 AVEGLVIAS
+334 AVEGLTVAS
-343 WSIDGKTLSKDDAGT
+343 WSIDGKTLSNADGT

-380 STVNLTDT
+380 STIGLTDT
-388 ADPFTQENDQ
+388 AEPFTQENDQ
-398 LGVGHVTHTLS
+398 LGVGHITHTLS
-409 GTTADAAKTDVRVTY
+409 GTTADAAKTAIRVTY
-424 DVASGTETTVTLDDG
+424 DVTSGTETTVTLDDG

-444 IGKFTRN
+444 AGKFTRN
-451 EDGSWTANLTGALGK
+451 EDGSWTANLTGMLGK

-489 LGETVTTAPNGTTL
+489 LGETVTTTPNGTTL

-515 HGTPVKIVATLSYT
+515 HGTPVKAVATLSYT

-543 TAENGQ
+543 TAENSQ

-563 TLGSVYSAGVQE
+563 ALGSVYSAGVQE
-575 RDLTGDQ
+575 RGLTGDQ

-656 KVNGLDI
+656 KVNGQDI

-670 VDYIIT
+670 VDYTIT

-740 PAEPAGQVSKT
+740 PVEPAGQVSKA

-785 GVLSWSSY
+785 GILSWSSY

-850 RDVTGFD
+850 RDVAGFD

-913 NVSKATLADTGTG
+913 DVSKATLADTGTG
-926 VGLGSLIFILAASAV
+926 VGLGSLIFLLAAGAV
-941 GSLLGRKR
+941 GSLLSRRR

>member
-24 APAMADETGTPTTPD
+24 APAMADETGAPTTPD
-39 NETTQPAPSAKETLQ
+39 NGTTQPAPSKPRETLQ
-54 NAVNEANEIVK
+54 KAVEQAGKVDQTRNWK
-65 QGRSWQDSEA
+65 DQDA
-75 LSTFTTALNTAQ
+75 LTTFASALTTAQAKLADQTTA
-87 NTLNKQ
+87 
-93 DATDKELTDATTALT
+93 DADLTAAETALT
-108 KAQEKLVTAGTTSQ
+108 AAQERLVKAGTVEQ
-122 NARKNKLKELEGYTA
+122 DARAQKLPELEAYT
-137 EGNAQYYPT
+137 GDNAKYYPHA
-146 EDIDE
+146 IGE
-151 LNKSIDTLTHA
+151 LNKSITNLKNATDDKT
-162 PDTAEGDQTIDS
+162 GDQTIES
-174 EITKLDAQETGLI
+174 EIGKLDNLI
-187 ARLKK
+187 ASLKK
-192 DNKALNR
+192 DNTAFNRLTAAKKA
-199 VKTALEAATKEL
+199 ADKEL
-211 NRNLSYTKDD
+211 GRNLSYKDSDVKQALQKAVNDVD
-221 AVRQKLQDAVDEANA
+221 ATLLNDA
-236 DSTLQNIEDQTLATN
+236 DQTLATN
-251 QKRDSTAKKLEQ
+251 QKRDSTAETIER
-263 ALADAKTK
+263 ALGNMKDK
-271 GDEAVAYRNALKAAQ
+271 GDETVAYRNALKAAQ

-293 KDTKAYTP
+293 KDGKAYTS

-310 LNADFNADD
+310 LKADFNADD
-319 ADRVALSE
+319 ADRDALSE
-327 RTEKLNQ
+327 RTGKLNQ
-334 AVEGLVIAS
+334 AVEGLAVAS
-343 WSIDGKTLSKDDAGT
+343 WSIDGKTLIRNDAGA
-358 LTATLDRKTAAL
+358 LSATLNRKTAAL

-380 STVNLTDT
+380 STIGLTDT
-388 ADPFTQENDQ
+388 AGTFTQENGQ

-409 GTTADAAKTDVRVTY
+409 GTTADAAKTAIRVTY
-424 DVASGTETTVTLDDG
+424 DVTSGTETTVTLDDG

-444 IGKFTRN
+444 TGKFTRN
-451 EDGSWTANLTGALGK
+451 DDGSWTANLTGMLGK
-466 DLDATAATSTTFR
+466 DLDATAATSTTFK

-489 LGETVTTAPNGTTL
+489 LGETVTTTPNGTTL

-515 HGTPVKIVATLSYT
+515 HGTPVKAVATLSYT

-549 TVAVD
+549 TVTVD

-563 TLGSVYSAGVQE
+563 ALGSVYSAGVQE
-575 RDLTGDQ
+575 RGLTGDQ

-656 KVNGLDI
+656 KVNGQDI

-670 VDYIIT
+670 VDYTIT

-740 PAEPAGQVSKT
+740 PAEPAGQVSKA

-785 GVLSWSSY
+785 GILSWSSY

-850 RDVTGFD
+850 RDVAGFD

-926 VGLGSLIFILAASAV
+926 VGLGSLIFLLAAGAV
-941 GSLLGRKR
+941 GSLLSRRR

>member
-24 APAMADETGTPTTPD
+24 APAMADETATPATPD
-39 NETTQPAPSAKETLQ
+39 NGTTQPAPSKPRETLQ
-54 NAVNEANEIVK
+54 KAVEQAGKVDRTRNWK
-65 QGRSWQDSEA
+65 DQDA
-75 LSTFTTALNTAQ
+75 LTTFASALTTAQAKLADQTTA
-87 NTLNKQ
+87 
-93 DATDKELTDATTALT
+93 DADLTVAETALT
-108 KAQEKLVTAGTTSQ
+108 AAQERLVKAGTVEQ
-122 NARKNKLKELEGYTA
+122 DARAQKLPELEAYT
-137 EGNAQYYPT
+137 GDNAKYYPHA
-146 EDIDE
+146 IGE
-151 LNKSIDTLTHA
+151 LNKSITNLKDATDDKT
-162 PDTAEGDQTIDS
+162 GDQTIES
-174 EITKLDAQETGLI
+174 EIGKLDNLI
-187 ARLKK
+187 ASLKK
-192 DNKALNR
+192 DNTAFNRLTAAKKA
-199 VKTALEAATKEL
+199 ADKEL
-211 NRNLSYTKDD
+211 GRNLSYKDSD
-221 AVRQKLQDAVDEANA
+221 VKQ
-236 DSTLQNIEDQTLATN
+236 TLQKAVNDVDATLLNDADQTLATN
-251 QKRDSTAKKLEQ
+251 QKRDSTAETIER
-263 ALADAKTK
+263 ALGNMKDK
-271 GDEAVAYRNALKAAQ
+271 GDETVAYRNALKAAQ

-293 KDTKAYTP
+293 KDGKAYTS

-319 ADRVALSE
+319 ADRDALSE
-327 RTEKLNQ
+327 RTGKLNQ
-334 AVEGLVIAS
+334 AVEGLVVAS
-343 WSIDGKTLSKDDAGT
+343 WSIDGKTLSNADGT

-380 STVNLTDT
+380 STIALTDT
-388 ADPFTQENDQ
+388 AGTFTQDDGQ
-398 LGVGHVTHTLS
+398 LGVGHVTHTLA
-409 GTTADAAKTDVRVTY
+409 GTTADGAKAAVNVTY

-444 IGKFTRN
+444 AGKFTRN
-451 EDGSWTANLTGALGK
+451 EDGSWTANLTGMLGK
-466 DLDATAATSTTFR
+466 DLDATAATSTTFK

-489 LGETVTTAPNGTTL
+489 LGETVTTTPNGTTL

-515 HGTPVKIVATLSYT
+515 HGTPVKAVATLSYT
-529 YDPRISLTLTHKSG
+529 YNPRISLTLTHKSG
-543 TAENGQ
+543 TAENSQ

-563 TLGSVYSAGVQE
+563 ALGSVYSAGVQE
-575 RDLTGDQ
+575 RGLTGDQ

-656 KVNGLDI
+656 KVNGQDI

-670 VDYIIT
+670 VDYTIT

-740 PAEPAGQVSKT
+740 PVEPAGQVSKA

-785 GVLSWSSY
+785 GILSWSSY

-828 LTVTYLTADTHRA
+828 LTVTYLTADTHKA

-850 RDVTGFD
+850 RNVAGFD

-926 VGLGSLIFILAASAV
+926 VGLGSLIFLLAAGAV
-941 GSLLGRKR
+941 GSLLSRRR

>member
-24 APAMADETGTPTTPD
+24 APAMADETATPTTPD
-39 NETTQPAPSAKETLQ
+39 NGTTQPAPSKPRETLQ
-54 NAVNEANEIVK
+54 KAVEQAGKVDRTRNWK
-65 QGRSWQDSEA
+65 DQDA
-75 LSTFTTALNTAQ
+75 LTTFASALTTAQAKLADQTTA
-87 NTLNKQ
+87 
-93 DATDKELTDATTALT
+93 DADLTAAETALT
-108 KAQEKLVTAGTTSQ
+108 AAQERLVKAGTVEQ
-122 NARKNKLKELEGYTA
+122 DARAQKLPELEAYT
-137 EGNAQYYPT
+137 GDNAKYYPHA
-146 EDIDE
+146 IGE
-151 LNKSIDTLTHA
+151 LNKSITNLKDATDDKT
-162 PDTAEGDQTIDS
+162 GDQTIES
-174 EITKLDAQETGLI
+174 EIGKLDNLI
-187 ARLKK
+187 ASLKK
-192 DNKALNR
+192 DNTAFNRLTAAKKA
-199 VKTALEAATKEL
+199 ADKEL
-211 NRNLSYTKDD
+211 GRNLSYKDSD
-221 AVRQKLQDAVDEANA
+221 VKQ
-236 DSTLQNIEDQTLATN
+236 TLQKAVNDVDATLLNDADQTLATN
-251 QKRDSTAKKLEQ
+251 QKRDSTAETIER
-263 ALADAKTK
+263 ALGNMKDK
-271 GDEAVAYRNALKAAQ
+271 GDETVAYRNALKAAQ

-293 KDTKAYTP
+293 KDGKAYTS

-319 ADRVALSE
+319 ADRDALSE
-327 RTEKLNQ
+327 RTGKLNQ
-334 AVEGLVIAS
+334 AVEGLAVAS
-343 WSIDGKTLSKDDAGT
+343 WSIDGKTLIRNDAGA
-358 LTATLDRKTAAL
+358 LSATLDRKTAAL

-380 STVNLTDT
+380 STIGLTDT
-388 ADPFTQENDQ
+388 TEPFTQDDGQ
-398 LGVGHVTHTLS
+398 LGVGHVTHTLA
-409 GTTADAAKTDVRVTY
+409 GTTADGAKAAVNVTY
-424 DVASGTETTVTLDDG
+424 DVTSGTETTVTLDDG

-444 IGKFTRN
+444 AGKFTRN
-451 EDGSWTANLTGALGK
+451 EDGSWTANLTGMLGK
-466 DLDATAATSTTFR
+466 DLDATAATSTTFK

-489 LGETVTTAPNGTTL
+489 LGETVTTTPNGTTL

-515 HGTPVKIVATLSYT
+515 HGTPVKAVATLSYT

-543 TAENGQ
+543 TAENSQ

-563 TLGSVYSAGVQE
+563 TLESVYSAGVQE
-575 RDLTGDQ
+575 RGLTGDQ

-656 KVNGLDI
+656 KVNGQDI

-670 VDYIIT
+670 VDYTIT

-740 PAEPAGQVSKT
+740 PVEPAGQVSKA

-785 GVLSWSSY
+785 GILSWSSY

-828 LTVTYLTADTHRA
+828 LTVTYLTADTHKA

-850 RDVTGFD
+850 RNVAGFD

-900 TSADGLTQATYTL
+900 TSADGLTQTTYTL
-913 NVSKATLADTGTG
+913 NISKATLADTGTG
-926 VGLGSLIFILAASAV
+926 VGLGSLIFLLAAGAV
-941 GSLLGRKR
+941 GSLLSRRR

>member
-39 NETTQPAPSAKETLQ
+39 NGTTQTPPSKPRETLQ
-54 NAVNEANEIVK
+54 KAVDQAGKVDQTRNWK
-65 QGRSWQDSEA
+65 DQDA
-75 LSTFTTALNTAQ
+75 LTTFASALTTAQA
-87 NTLNKQ
+87 K
-93 DATDKELTDATTALT
+93 LTDQTTADADLTAAETALT
-108 KAQEKLVTAGTTSQ
+108 AAQERLVKAGTVEQ
-122 NARKNKLKELEGYTA
+122 DARAQKLPELEAYT
-137 EGNAQYYPT
+137 GDNAKYYPHA
-146 EDIDE
+146 IGE
-151 LNKSIDTLTHA
+151 LNKSITNLKDATDDKT
-162 PDTAEGDQTIDS
+162 GDQTIES
-174 EITKLDAQETGLI
+174 EIGKLDNLI
-187 ARLKK
+187 ASLKK
-192 DNKALNR
+192 DNTAFIRLTAAKKA
-199 VKTALEAATKEL
+199 ADKEL
-211 NRNLSYTKDD
+211 GRNLSYKDSD
-221 AVRQKLQDAVDEANA
+221 VKQ
-236 DSTLQNIEDQTLATN
+236 TLQKAVNDVDATLLHDADQTLATN
-251 QKRDSTAKKLEQ
+251 QKRDSTAETIER
-263 ALADAKTK
+263 ALGNMKDK
-271 GDEAVAYRNALKAAQ
+271 GDETVAYRNALKAAQ

-293 KDTKAYTP
+293 KDGKAYTS

-310 LNADFNADD
+310 LKADFNADD
-319 ADRVALSE
+319 ADRDALSE
-327 RTEKLNQ
+327 RTGKLNQ
-334 AVEGLVIAS
+334 AVEGLVVAS
-343 WSIDGKTLSKDDAGT
+343 WSIDGKTLTRNDAGA
-358 LTATLDRKTAAL
+358 LSATLDRKTAAL

-380 STVNLTDT
+380 STIGLTDT
-388 ADPFTQENDQ
+388 AGTFTQDDGQ
-398 LGVGHVTHTLS
+398 LGVGHVTHTLA
-409 GTTADAAKTDVRVTY
+409 GTTADGAKAAVNVTY

-444 IGKFTRN
+444 TGKFTRN
-451 EDGSWTANLTGALGK
+451 EDGSWTANLTGMLGK
-466 DLDATAATSTTFR
+466 DLDATAATSTTFK

-489 LGETVTTAPNGTTL
+489 LGETVTTTPNGTTL
-503 LTRTLTADGKDS
+503 LTRTLTVDGHDS
-515 HGTPVKIVATLSYT
+515 HGTPVKAVATLSYT

-543 TAENGQ
+543 TAEESQ
-549 TVAVD
+549 VVAVD

-563 TLGSVYSAGVQE
+563 ALGSVYSAGVQE
-575 RDLTGDQ
+575 RGLTGDQ

-656 KVNGLDI
+656 KVNGQDI

-670 VDYIIT
+670 VDYTIT

-740 PAEPAGQVSKT
+740 PAEPAGQVSKA

-762 SVGYMLDGAYHKSD
+762 SVGYMLDGEYHKSD

-828 LTVTYLTADTHRA
+828 LTVTYLTADTHKA

-926 VGLGSLIFILAASAV
+926 VGLGSLVFLLAAGAV
-941 GSLLGRKR
+941 GSLLGRRR

>member
-39 NETTQPAPSAKETLQ
+39 NGTTQTPPSKPRETLQ
-54 NAVNEANEIVK
+54 KAVDQAGKVDQTRNWK
-65 QGRSWQDSEA
+65 DQDA
-75 LSTFTTALNTAQ
+75 LTTFASALTTAQA
-87 NTLNKQ
+87 K
-93 DATDKELTDATTALT
+93 LTDQTTADADLTAAETALT
-108 KAQEKLVTAGTTSQ
+108 AAQERLVKAGTVEQ
-122 NARKNKLKELEGYTA
+122 DARAQKLPELEAYT
-137 EGNAQYYPT
+137 GDNAKYYPHA
-146 EDIDE
+146 IGE
-151 LNKSIDTLTHA
+151 LNKSITNLKDATDDKT
-162 PDTAEGDQTIDS
+162 GDQTIES
-174 EITKLDAQETGLI
+174 EIGKLDNLI
-187 ARLKK
+187 ASLKK
-192 DNKALNR
+192 DNTAFIRLTAAKKA
-199 VKTALEAATKEL
+199 ADKEL
-211 NRNLSYTKDD
+211 GRNLSYKDSD
-221 AVRQKLQDAVDEANA
+221 VKQ
-236 DSTLQNIEDQTLATN
+236 TLQKAVNDVDATLLHDADQTLATN
-251 QKRDSTAKKLEQ
+251 QKRDSTAETIER
-263 ALADAKTK
+263 ALGNMKDK
-271 GDEAVAYRNALKAAQ
+271 GDETVAYRNALKAAQ

-293 KDTKAYTP
+293 KDGKAYTS

-310 LNADFNADD
+310 LKADFNADD
-319 ADRVALSE
+319 ADRDALSE
-327 RTEKLNQ
+327 RTGKLNQ
-334 AVEGLVIAS
+334 AVEGLVVAS
-343 WSIDGKTLSKDDAGT
+343 WSIDGKTLTRNDAGA
-358 LTATLDRKTAAL
+358 LSATLDRKTAAL

-380 STVNLTDT
+380 STIGLTDT
-388 ADPFTQENDQ
+388 AGTFTQDDGQ
-398 LGVGHVTHTLS
+398 LGVGHVTHTLA
-409 GTTADAAKTDVRVTY
+409 GTTADGAKAAVNVTY

-444 IGKFTRN
+444 TGKFTRN
-451 EDGSWTANLTGALGK
+451 EDGSWTANLTGMLGK
-466 DLDATAATSTTFR
+466 DLDATAATSTTFK

-489 LGETVTTAPNGTTL
+489 LGETVTTTPNGTTL
-503 LTRTLTADGKDS
+503 LTRTLTVDGHDS
-515 HGTPVKIVATLSYT
+515 HGTPVKAVATLSYT

-543 TAENGQ
+543 TAEESQ
-549 TVAVD
+549 VVAVD

-563 TLGSVYSAGVQE
+563 ALGSVYSAGVQE
-575 RDLTGDQ
+575 RGLTGDQ

-656 KVNGLDI
+656 KVNGQDI

-684 VSPVARDGQTVVA
+684 VSPIARDGQTVVA

-740 PAEPAGQVSKT
+740 PVEPAGQVSKT

-941 GSLLGRKR
+941 GSLLGRRR

>member
-24 APAMADETGTPTTPD
+24 APAMADETGAPTTPD
-39 NETTQPAPSAKETLQ
+39 NGTTQPAPSKPRETLQ
-54 NAVNEANEIVK
+54 KAVEQAGKVDQTRNWK
-65 QGRSWQDSEA
+65 DQDA
-75 LSTFTTALNTAQ
+75 LTTFASALTTAQAKLADQTTA
-87 NTLNKQ
+87 
-93 DATDKELTDATTALT
+93 DADLTAAETALT
-108 KAQEKLVTAGTTSQ
+108 AAQERLVKAGTVEQ
-122 NARKNKLKELEGYTA
+122 DARAQKLPELEAYT
-137 EGNAQYYPT
+137 GDNAKYYPHA
-146 EDIDE
+146 IGE
-151 LNKSIDTLTHA
+151 LNKSITNLKNATDDKT
-162 PDTAEGDQTIDS
+162 GDQTIES
-174 EITKLDAQETGLI
+174 EIGKLDNLI
-187 ARLKK
+187 ASLKK
-192 DNKALNR
+192 DNTAFNRLTAAKKA
-199 VKTALEAATKEL
+199 ADKEL
-211 NRNLSYTKDD
+211 GRNLSYKDSDVKQALQKAVNDVD
-221 AVRQKLQDAVDEANA
+221 ATLLNDA
-236 DSTLQNIEDQTLATN
+236 DQTLATN
-251 QKRDSTAKKLEQ
+251 QKRDSTAETIER
-263 ALADAKTK
+263 ALGNMKDK
-271 GDEAVAYRNALKAAQ
+271 GDETVAYRNALKAAQ

-293 KDTKAYTP
+293 KDGKAYTS

-310 LNADFNADD
+310 LKADFNADD
-319 ADRVALSE
+319 ADRDALSE
-327 RTEKLNQ
+327 RTGKLNQ
-334 AVEGLVIAS
+334 AVEGLAVAS
-343 WSIDGKTLSKDDAGT
+343 WSIDGKTLIRNDAGA
-358 LTATLDRKTAAL
+358 LSATLNRKTAAL

-380 STVNLTDT
+380 STIGLTDT
-388 ADPFTQENDQ
+388 AGTFTQENGQ

-409 GTTADAAKTDVRVTY
+409 GTTADAAKTAIRVTY
-424 DVASGTETTVTLDDG
+424 DVTSGTETTVTLDDG

-444 IGKFTRN
+444 TGKFTRN
-451 EDGSWTANLTGALGK
+451 DDGSWTANLTGMLGK
-466 DLDATAATSTTFR
+466 DLDATAATSTTFK

-489 LGETVTTAPNGTTL
+489 LGETVTTTPNGTTL

-515 HGTPVKIVATLSYT
+515 HGTPVKAVATLSYT

-549 TVAVD
+549 TVTVD

-563 TLGSVYSAGVQE
+563 ALGSVYSAGVQE
-575 RDLTGDQ
+575 RGLTGDQ

-656 KVNGLDI
+656 KVNGQDI

-670 VDYIIT
+670 VDYTIT

-740 PAEPAGQVSKT
+740 PAEPAGQVSKA

-785 GVLSWSSY
+785 GILSWSSY

-850 RDVTGFD
+850 RDVAGFD

-926 VGLGSLIFILAASAV
+926 FGLGSLIFLLAAGAV
-941 GSLLGRKR
+941 GSLLSRRR

>member
-1 MTSHVTRATA
+1 
-11 MLVAAASLSAGLS
+11 
-24 APAMADETGTPTTPD
+24 MADETGAPTTPD
-39 NETTQPAPSAKETLQ
+39 SGTTQPAPSKPRETLQ
-54 NAVNEANEIVK
+54 KAVEQAGKVDQTRNWK
-65 QGRSWQDSEA
+65 DQDA
-75 LSTFTTALNTAQ
+75 LTTFASALTTAQAKLADQTTA
-87 NTLNKQ
+87 
-93 DATDKELTDATTALT
+93 DADLTAAETALT
-108 KAQEKLVTAGTTSQ
+108 AAQERLVKTGTVEQDARAQKLP
-122 NARKNKLKELEGYTA
+122 ELEAYT
-137 EGNAQYYPT
+137 GDNAKYYPHA
-146 EDIDE
+146 IGE
-151 LNKSIDTLTHA
+151 LNKSITNLKDAT
-162 PDTAEGDQTIDS
+162 DDKMGDQTIES
-174 EITKLDAQETGLI
+174 EIGKLDDLI
-187 ARLKK
+187 ASLKK
-192 DNKALNR
+192 DNTAFNRLTAAKKA
-199 VKTALEAATKEL
+199 ADKEL
-211 NRNLSYTKDD
+211 GRNLSYKDSD
-221 AVRQKLQDAVDEANA
+221 VKQ
-236 DSTLQNIEDQTLATN
+236 TLQKAVNDVDATLLNDADQTLATN
-251 QKRDSTAKKLEQ
+251 QKRDSTAETIER
-263 ALADAKTK
+263 ALGNMKDK
-271 GDEAVAYRNALKAAQ
+271 GDETVAYRNALKAAQ

-293 KDTKAYTP
+293 KDGKAYTS

-319 ADRVALSE
+319 ADRDALSE

-334 AVEGLVIAS
+334 AVEGLTVAS
-343 WSIDGKTLSKDDAGT
+343 WSIDGKTLSNADGT

-380 STVNLTDT
+380 STVSLTDT
-388 ADPFTQENDQ
+388 AEPFTQENDQ
-398 LGVGHVTHTLS
+398 LGVGHITHTLS
-409 GTTADAAKTDVRVTY
+409 GTTADAAKTAIRVTY

-444 IGKFTRN
+444 AGKFTRN
-451 EDGSWTANLTGALGK
+451 EDGSWTANLTGMLGK

-489 LGETVTTAPNGTTL
+489 LGETVTTTPNGTTL

-515 HGTPVKIVATLSYT
+515 HGTPVKAVATLSYT

-549 TVAVD
+549 TVTVD

-563 TLGSVYSAGVQE
+563 ALGSVYSAGVQE
-575 RDLTGDQ
+575 RGLTGDQ

-656 KVNGLDI
+656 KVNGQDI

-670 VDYIIT
+670 VDYTIT

-740 PAEPAGQVSKT
+740 PAEPAGQVSKA

-785 GVLSWSSY
+785 GILSWSSY

-841 ELTGIKVDG
+841 ELTGIKVDR
-850 RDVTGFD
+850 RDVAGFD

-913 NVSKATLADTGTG
+913 DVSKATLADTGTG
-926 VGLGSLIFILAASAV
+926 VGLGSLIFLLAAGAV
-941 GSLLGRKR
+941 GSLLSRRR

>member
-39 NETTQPAPSAKETLQ
+39 NGTTQTPPSKPRETLQ
-54 NAVNEANEIVK
+54 KAVDQAGKVDQTRNWK
-65 QGRSWQDSEA
+65 DQDA
-75 LSTFTTALNTAQ
+75 LTTFASALTTAQA
-87 NTLNKQ
+87 K
-93 DATDKELTDATTALT
+93 LTDQTTADADLTAAETALT
-108 KAQEKLVTAGTTSQ
+108 AAQERLVKAGTVEQ
-122 NARKNKLKELEGYTA
+122 DARAQKLPELEAYT
-137 EGNAQYYPT
+137 GDNAKYYPHA
-146 EDIDE
+146 IGE
-151 LNKSIDTLTHA
+151 LNKSITNLKDATDDKT
-162 PDTAEGDQTIDS
+162 GDQTIES
-174 EITKLDAQETGLI
+174 EIGKLDNLI
-187 ARLKK
+187 ASLKK
-192 DNKALNR
+192 DNTAFIRLTAAKKA
-199 VKTALEAATKEL
+199 ADKEL
-211 NRNLSYTKDD
+211 GRNLSYKDSD
-221 AVRQKLQDAVDEANA
+221 VKQ
-236 DSTLQNIEDQTLATN
+236 TLQKAVNDVDATLLHDADQTLATN
-251 QKRDSTAKKLEQ
+251 QKRDSIAETIER
-263 ALADAKTK
+263 ALGNMKDK
-271 GDEAVAYRNALKAAQ
+271 GDETVAYRNALKAAQ

-293 KDTKAYTP
+293 KDGKAYTS

-310 LNADFNADD
+310 LKADFNADD
-319 ADRVALSE
+319 ADRDALSE
-327 RTEKLNQ
+327 RTGKLNQ
-334 AVEGLVIAS
+334 AVEGLVVAS
-343 WSIDGKTLSKDDAGT
+343 WSIDGKTLTRNDAGA
-358 LTATLDRKTAAL
+358 LSATLDRKTAAL

-380 STVNLTDT
+380 STIGLTDT
-388 ADPFTQENDQ
+388 AGTFTQDDGQ
-398 LGVGHVTHTLS
+398 LGVGHVTHTLA
-409 GTTADAAKTDVRVTY
+409 GTTADGAKAAVNVTY

-444 IGKFTRN
+444 TGRFTRN
-451 EDGSWTANLTGALGK
+451 EDGSWTANLTGMLGK
-466 DLDATAATSTTFR
+466 DLDATAATSTTFK

-489 LGETVTTAPNGTTL
+489 LGETVTTTPNGTTL
-503 LTRTLTADGKDS
+503 LTRTLTVDGHDS
-515 HGTPVKIVATLSYT
+515 HGTPVKAVATLSYT

-543 TAENGQ
+543 TAEESQ
-549 TVAVD
+549 VVAVD

-563 TLGSVYSAGVQE
+563 ALGSVYSAGVQE
-575 RDLTGDQ
+575 RGLTGDQ

-656 KVNGLDI
+656 KVNGQDI

-670 VDYIIT
+670 VDYTIT

-740 PAEPAGQVSKT
+740 PAEPAGQVSKA

-762 SVGYMLDGAYHKSD
+762 SVGYMLDGEYHKSD

-828 LTVTYLTADTHRA
+828 LTVTYLTADTHKA

-926 VGLGSLIFILAASAV
+926 VGLGSLVFLLAAGAV
-941 GSLLGRKR
+941 GSLLGRRR

>member
-24 APAMADETGTPTTPD
+24 APAMADETATPATPD
-39 NETTQPAPSAKETLQ
+39 NGTTQLAPSKPRETLQ
-54 NAVNEANEIVK
+54 KAVEQAGKVDRTRNWK
-65 QGRSWQDSEA
+65 DQDA
-75 LSTFTTALNTAQ
+75 LTTFASALTTAQAKLADQTTA
-87 NTLNKQ
+87 
-93 DATDKELTDATTALT
+93 DADLTVAETALT
-108 KAQEKLVTAGTTSQ
+108 AAQERLVKAGTVEQ
-122 NARKNKLKELEGYTA
+122 DARAQKLPELEAYT
-137 EGNAQYYPT
+137 GDNAKYYPHA
-146 EDIDE
+146 IGE
-151 LNKSIDTLTHA
+151 LNKSITNLKDATDDKT
-162 PDTAEGDQTIDS
+162 GDQTIES
-174 EITKLDAQETGLI
+174 EIGKLDNLI
-187 ARLKK
+187 ASLKK
-192 DNKALNR
+192 DNTAFNRLTAAKKA
-199 VKTALEAATKEL
+199 ADKEL
-211 NRNLSYTKDD
+211 GRNLSYKDSD
-221 AVRQKLQDAVDEANA
+221 VKQ
-236 DSTLQNIEDQTLATN
+236 TLQKAVNDVDATLLNDADQTLATN
-251 QKRDSTAKKLEQ
+251 QKRDSTAETIER
-263 ALADAKTK
+263 ALGNMKDK
-271 GDEAVAYRNALKAAQ
+271 GDETVAYRNALKAAQ

-293 KDTKAYTP
+293 KDGKAYTS

-319 ADRVALSE
+319 ADRDALSE
-327 RTEKLNQ
+327 RTGKLNQ
-334 AVEGLVIAS
+334 AVEGLVVAS
-343 WSIDGKTLSKDDAGT
+343 WSIDGKTLSNADGT

-380 STVNLTDT
+380 STIGLTDT
-388 ADPFTQENDQ
+388 AEPFTQENDQ
-398 LGVGHVTHTLS
+398 LGVGHITHTLS
-409 GTTADAAKTDVRVTY
+409 GTTADAAKTAIRVTY
-424 DVASGTETTVTLDDG
+424 DVASGTETTITLDDG

-444 IGKFTRN
+444 AGKFTRN
-451 EDGSWTANLTGALGK
+451 EDGSWTANLTGMLGK
-466 DLDATAATSTTFR
+466 DLDATAATSTTFK

-489 LGETVTTAPNGTTL
+489 LGETVTTTPNGTTL

-515 HGTPVKIVATLSYT
+515 HGTPVKAVATLSYT

-543 TAENGQ
+543 TAENSQ

-563 TLGSVYSAGVQE
+563 ALGSVYSAGVQE
-575 RDLTGDQ
+575 RGLTGDQ

-656 KVNGLDI
+656 KVNGQDI

-670 VDYIIT
+670 VDYTIT

-740 PAEPAGQVSKT
+740 PVEPAGQVSKA

-785 GVLSWSSY
+785 GILSWSSY

-850 RDVTGFD
+850 RDVAGFD

-926 VGLGSLIFILAASAV
+926 VGLGSLIFLLAAGAV
-941 GSLLGRKR
+941 GSLLSRRR

>member
-24 APAMADETGTPTTPD
+24 APAMADETGAPTTPD
-39 NETTQPAPSAKETLQ
+39 NGTTQPAPSKPRETLQ
-54 NAVNEANEIVK
+54 KAVEQAGKVDQTRNWK
-65 QGRSWQDSEA
+65 DQDA
-75 LSTFTTALNTAQ
+75 LTTFASALTTAQAKLADQTTA
-87 NTLNKQ
+87 
-93 DATDKELTDATTALT
+93 DADLTVAETALT
-108 KAQEKLVTAGTTSQ
+108 AAQERLVKAGTVEQ
-122 NARKNKLKELEGYTA
+122 DARAQKLPELEAYT
-137 EGNAQYYPT
+137 GDNAKYYPHA
-146 EDIDE
+146 IGE
-151 LNKSIDTLTHA
+151 LNKSITNLKDATDDKT
-162 PDTAEGDQTIDS
+162 GDQTIES
-174 EITKLDAQETGLI
+174 EIGKLDDLI
-187 ARLKK
+187 ASLKK
-192 DNKALNR
+192 DNTAFNRLTAAKKA
-199 VKTALEAATKEL
+199 ADKEL
-211 NRNLSYTKDD
+211 GRNLSYKDSD
-221 AVRQKLQDAVDEANA
+221 VKQ
-236 DSTLQNIEDQTLATN
+236 TLQKAVNDVDATLLNDADQTLATN
-251 QKRDSTAKKLEQ
+251 QKRDSTAETIER
-263 ALADAKTK
+263 ALGNMKDK
-271 GDEAVAYRNALKAAQ
+271 GDETVAYRNALKAAQ

-293 KDTKAYTP
+293 KDGKAYTS

-310 LNADFNADD
+310 LKADFNADD
-319 ADRVALSE
+319 ADRDALSE

-334 AVEGLVIAS
+334 TVEGLTVAS
-343 WSIDGKTLSKDDAGT
+343 WSIDGKTLTRNDAGA
-358 LTATLDRKTAAL
+358 LSATLDRKTAAL

-380 STVNLTDT
+380 STIGLTDT
-388 ADPFTQENDQ
+388 AEPFTQDDGQ
-398 LGVGHVTHTLS
+398 LGVGHVTHTLA
-409 GTTADAAKTDVRVTY
+409 GTTADGAKAAVNVTY
-424 DVASGTETTVTLDDG
+424 DVTSGTETTVTLDDG

-444 IGKFTRN
+444 AGKFTRN
-451 EDGSWTANLTGALGK
+451 EDGSWTANLTGMLGK
-466 DLDATAATSTTFR
+466 DLDATAATSTTFK

-489 LGETVTTAPNGTTL
+489 LGETVTTTPNGTTL

-515 HGTPVKIVATLSYT
+515 HGTPVKAVATLSYT

-549 TVAVD
+549 TVTVD

-563 TLGSVYSAGVQE
+563 ALGSVYSAGVQE
-575 RDLTGDQ
+575 RGLTGDQ

-656 KVNGLDI
+656 KVNGQDI

-670 VDYIIT
+670 VDYTIT

-740 PAEPAGQVSKT
+740 PVEPAGQVSKA

-785 GVLSWSSY
+785 GILSWSSY

-850 RDVTGFD
+850 RDVAGFD

-900 TSADGLTQATYTL
+900 TSADGLTQTTYTL
-913 NVSKATLADTGTG
+913 NISKATLADTGTG
-926 VGLGSLIFILAASAV
+926 VGLGSLIFLLAAGAV
-941 GSLLGRKR
+941 GSLLSRRR

>member
-24 APAMADETGTPTTPD
+24 APAMADETGAPTTPD
-39 NETTQPAPSAKETLQ
+39 NGTTQPAPSKPRETLQ
-54 NAVNEANEIVK
+54 KAVEQAGKVDQTRNWK
-65 QGRSWQDSEA
+65 DQDA
-75 LSTFTTALNTAQ
+75 LTTFASALTTAQAKLADQTTA
-87 NTLNKQ
+87 
-93 DATDKELTDATTALT
+93 DADLTAAETALT
-108 KAQEKLVTAGTTSQ
+108 AAQERLVKAGTVEQ
-122 NARKNKLKELEGYTA
+122 DARAQKLPELEAYT
-137 EGNAQYYPT
+137 GDNAKYYPHA
-146 EDIDE
+146 IGE
-151 LNKSIDTLTHA
+151 LNKSITNLKDATDDKT
-162 PDTAEGDQTIDS
+162 GDQTIES
-174 EITKLDAQETGLI
+174 EIGKLDDLI
-187 ARLKK
+187 ASLKK
-192 DNKALNR
+192 DNTAFNRLTAAKKA
-199 VKTALEAATKEL
+199 ADKEL
-211 NRNLSYTKDD
+211 GRNLSYKDSG
-221 AVRQKLQDAVDEANA
+221 VKQ
-236 DSTLQNIEDQTLATN
+236 TLQKAVNDVDATLLNDADQTLATN
-251 QKRDSTAKKLEQ
+251 QKRDSTAETIER
-263 ALADAKTK
+263 ALGNMKDK
-271 GDEAVAYRNALKAAQ
+271 GDETVAYRNALKAAQ

-293 KDTKAYTP
+293 KDGKAYTS

-310 LNADFNADD
+310 LKADFNADD
-319 ADRVALSE
+319 ADRDALSE
-327 RTEKLNQ
+327 RTGKLNQ
-334 AVEGLVIAS
+334 AVEGLTVAS
-343 WSIDGKTLSKDDAGT
+343 WSIDGKTLSNADGT

-380 STVNLTDT
+380 STIGLTDT
-388 ADPFTQENDQ
+388 AEPFTQENDQ
-398 LGVGHVTHTLS
+398 LGVGHITHTLS
-409 GTTADAAKTDVRVTY
+409 GTTADAAKTAIRVTY

-444 IGKFTRN
+444 AGKFTRN
-451 EDGSWTANLTGALGK
+451 EDGSWTANLTGMLGK
-466 DLDATAATSTTFR
+466 DLDATAAASTTFR

-489 LGETVTTAPNGTTL
+489 LGETVTTTPNGTTL
-503 LTRTLTADGKDS
+503 LTRMLTADGKDS
-515 HGTPVKIVATLSYT
+515 HGTPVKAVATLSYT

-543 TAENGQ
+543 TAENSQ
-549 TVAVD
+549 TVTVD

-575 RDLTGDQ
+575 RGLTGDQ

-656 KVNGLDI
+656 KVNGQDI

-670 VDYIIT
+670 VDYTIT

-740 PAEPAGQVSKT
+740 PVEPAGQVSKA

-785 GVLSWSSY
+785 GILSWSSY

-828 LTVTYLTADTHRA
+828 LTVTYLTADTHKA

-850 RDVTGFD
+850 RNVAGFD

-926 VGLGSLIFILAASAV
+926 VGLGSLIFLLAAGAA
-941 GSLLGRKR
+941 GSLLSRRR

>member
-39 NETTQPAPSAKETLQ
+39 NGTTQTPPSKPRETLQ
-54 NAVNEANEIVK
+54 KAVDQAGKVDQTRNWK
-65 QGRSWQDSEA
+65 DQDA
-75 LSTFTTALNTAQ
+75 LTTFASALTTAQA
-87 NTLNKQ
+87 K
-93 DATDKELTDATTALT
+93 LTDQTTADANLTAAETALT
-108 KAQEKLVTAGTTSQ
+108 AAQERLVKAGTVEQ
-122 NARKNKLKELEGYTA
+122 DARAQKLPELEAYT
-137 EGNAQYYPT
+137 GDNAKYYPHA
-146 EDIDE
+146 IGE
-151 LNKSIDTLTHA
+151 LNKSITNLKDATDDKT
-162 PDTAEGDQTIDS
+162 GDQTIES
-174 EITKLDAQETGLI
+174 EIGKLDNLI
-187 ARLKK
+187 ASLKK
-192 DNKALNR
+192 DNTAFIRLTAAKKA
-199 VKTALEAATKEL
+199 ADKEL
-211 NRNLSYTKDD
+211 GRNLSYKDSD
-221 AVRQKLQDAVDEANA
+221 VKQ
-236 DSTLQNIEDQTLATN
+236 TLQKAVNDVDATLLHDADQTLATN
-251 QKRDSTAKKLEQ
+251 QKRDSTAETIER
-263 ALADAKTK
+263 ALGNMKDK
-271 GDEAVAYRNALKAAQ
+271 GDETVAYRNALKAAQ

-293 KDTKAYTP
+293 KDGKAYTS

-310 LNADFNADD
+310 LKADFNADD
-319 ADRVALSE
+319 ADRDALSE
-327 RTEKLNQ
+327 RTGKLNQ
-334 AVEGLVIAS
+334 AVEGLVVAS
-343 WSIDGKTLSKDDAGT
+343 WSIDGKTLTRNDAGA
-358 LTATLDRKTAAL
+358 LSATLDRKTAAL

-380 STVNLTDT
+380 STIGLTDT
-388 ADPFTQENDQ
+388 AGTFTQDDGQ
-398 LGVGHVTHTLS
+398 LGVGHVTHTLA
-409 GTTADAAKTDVRVTY
+409 GTTADGAKAAVNVTY

-444 IGKFTRN
+444 TGKFTRN
-451 EDGSWTANLTGALGK
+451 EDGSWTANLTGMLGK
-466 DLDATAATSTTFR
+466 DLDATAATSTTFK

-489 LGETVTTAPNGTTL
+489 LGETVTTTPNGTTL
-503 LTRTLTADGKDS
+503 LTRTLTVDGHDS
-515 HGTPVKIVATLSYT
+515 HGTPVKAVATLSYT

-543 TAENGQ
+543 TAEESQ
-549 TVAVD
+549 VVAVD

-563 TLGSVYSAGVQE
+563 ALGSVYSAGVQE
-575 RDLTGDQ
+575 RGLTGDQ

-656 KVNGLDI
+656 KVNGQDI

-670 VDYIIT
+670 VDYTIT

-740 PAEPAGQVSKT
+740 PAEPAGQVSKA

-762 SVGYMLDGAYHKSD
+762 SVGYMLDGEYHKSD

-828 LTVTYLTADTHRA
+828 LTVTYLTADTHKA

-926 VGLGSLIFILAASAV
+926 VGLGSLVFLLAAGAV
-941 GSLLGRKR
+941 GSLLGRRR

>member
-39 NETTQPAPSAKETLQ
+39 NGTTQPAPSAKETLQ
-54 NAVNEANEIVK
+54 NAVNEANGIDPARNWDK
-65 QGRSWQDSEA
+65 DMLTA
-75 LSTFTTALNTAQ
+75 FTTALNAAQ

-108 KAQEKLVTAGTTSQ
+108 DAREKLVTAGTTAQ
-122 NARKNKLKELEGYTA
+122 NARKNKLKELEGYT
-137 EGNAQYYPT
+137 GDNAAYYPS
-146 EDIDE
+146 EDIEE
-151 LNKSIDTLTHA
+151 LKTSIETLKNA

-174 EITKLDAQETGLI
+174 EITKLDAKETGLI

-199 VKTALEAATKEL
+199 FKTALGAATKEL

-221 AVRQKLQDAVDEANA
+221 AVRQKLQDAVDEAKA

-251 QKRDSTAKKLEQ
+251 QNRVSAAEKLEH

-271 GDEAVAYRNALKAAQ
+271 GDEVVAYRNALKAAQ

-334 AVEGLVIAS
+334 AVEGLVVAS
-343 WSIDGKTLSKDDAGT
+343 WSIDGKTLSNADGT

-370 EHPTLTGSDG
+370 EQPTLTGSDG
-380 STVNLTDT
+380 STVSLTDT

-398 LGVGHVTHTLS
+398 LGVGHVTHTLT
-409 GTTADAAKTDVRVTY
+409 GTTADVAKTAIRVTY

-444 IGKFTRN
+444 TGKFTRN

-489 LGETVTTAPNGTTL
+489 LGETVTTTPNGTTL

-515 HGTPVKIVATLSYT
+515 HGTPVKAVATLSYT

-563 TLGSVYSAGVQE
+563 ALGSVYSAGVQE
-575 RDLTGDQ
+575 RALTGDQ

-762 SVGYMLDGAYHKSD
+762 SVGYMLDGTYHKSD

-799 PTVERDHGMTFRYEL
+799 STVERDHGMTFRYEL

-850 RDVTGFD
+850 QDVTGFD

-949 GTAEM
+949 GTVEM

>member
-39 NETTQPAPSAKETLQ
+39 NGTTQPAPSAKETLQ
-54 NAVNEANEIVK
+54 NAINEANEIVG
-65 QGRSWQDSEA
+65 QNRNWQDSKA
-75 LSTFTTALNTAQ
+75 LSAFTTALNAAQ
-87 NTLNKQ
+87 NTLKKQ
-93 DATDKELTDATTALT
+93 DATDEELTDATTALT
-108 KAQEKLVTAGTTSQ
+108 DAREKLVTAGTTAQ
-122 NARKNKLKELEGYTA
+122 NARKNKLKELEGYT
-137 EGNAQYYPT
+137 GDNAAYYPS
-146 EDIDE
+146 EDIEE
-151 LNKSIDTLTHA
+151 LKTSIETLKNA
-162 PDTAEGDQTIDS
+162 PDTAEGDQTIDN
-174 EITKLDAQETGLI
+174 EITKLDAKETGLI
-187 ARLKK
+187 ARLKN

-199 VKTALEAATKEL
+199 FKTALGAATKEL

-221 AVRQKLQDAVDEANA
+221 AVRQKLQDAVDEAKA

-251 QKRDSTAKKLEQ
+251 QNRVSAAAKLEQ
-263 ALADAKTK
+263 ALTDAKTK

-319 ADRVALSE
+319 ADRDALSE

-334 AVEGLVIAS
+334 AVEGLVVAS
-343 WSIDGKTLSKDDAGT
+343 WSIDGKTLSNADGT

-370 EHPTLTGSDG
+370 EQPTLTGSDG
-380 STVNLTDT
+380 STVNLTD
-388 ADPFTQENDQ
+388 AAGPFTQENDQ
-398 LGVGHVTHTLS
+398 LGVGHITHTLT
-409 GTTADAAKTDVRVTY
+409 GTTADAAKTAIRVAY

-439 SKTGA
+439 SKTGTS
-444 IGKFTRN
+444 GKFTRN

-466 DLDATAATSTTFR
+466 DLNATAATSTTFK
-479 LSDGTTLDGT
+479 LSDGTTLNGT
-489 LGETVTTAPNGTTL
+489 LGETVTTTPNGTTL

-515 HGTPVKIVATLSYT
+515 HGTPVKAVATLSYT
-529 YDPRISLTLTHKSG
+529 YDPRISLTLTHKSD

-563 TLGSVYSAGVQE
+563 ALGSVYSAGVQE
-575 RDLTGDQ
+575 RGLTGDQ

-592 VSNPT
+592 ASNPT

-656 KVNGLDI
+656 KVNGQDI

-684 VSPVARDGQTVVA
+684 VSPIARDGQTVVA

-926 VGLGSLIFILAASAV
+926 VGLGSLVFLLAAGAV
-941 GSLLGRKR
+941 GSLLGRRR

>member
-24 APAMADETGTPTTPD
+24 APAMADETATPATPD
-39 NETTQPAPSAKETLQ
+39 NGTTQPAPSKPRETLQ
-54 NAVNEANEIVK
+54 KAVEQAGKVDRTRNWK
-65 QGRSWQDSEA
+65 DQDA
-75 LSTFTTALNTAQ
+75 LTTFASALTTAQAKLADQTTA
-87 NTLNKQ
+87 
-93 DATDKELTDATTALT
+93 DADLTAAETALT
-108 KAQEKLVTAGTTSQ
+108 AAQERLVKAGTVEQ
-122 NARKNKLKELEGYTA
+122 DARAQKLPELEAYT
-137 EGNAQYYPT
+137 GDNAKYYPHA
-146 EDIDE
+146 IGE
-151 LNKSIDTLTHA
+151 LNKSITNLKDATDDKT
-162 PDTAEGDQTIDS
+162 GDQTIES
-174 EITKLDAQETGLI
+174 EIGKLDNLI
-187 ARLKK
+187 ASLKK
-192 DNKALNR
+192 DNTAFNRLTAAKKA
-199 VKTALEAATKEL
+199 ADKEL
-211 NRNLSYTKDD
+211 GRNLSYKDSD
-221 AVRQKLQDAVDEANA
+221 VKQ
-236 DSTLQNIEDQTLATN
+236 TLQKAVNDVDATLLNDADQTLATN
-251 QKRDSTAKKLEQ
+251 QKRDSTAETIERALENMK
-263 ALADAKTK
+263 DK
-271 GDEAVAYRNALKAAQ
+271 GDETVAYRNALKAAQ

-293 KDTKAYTP
+293 KDGKAYTS

-319 ADRVALSE
+319 ADRDALSE
-327 RTEKLNQ
+327 RTGKLNQ
-334 AVEGLVIAS
+334 AVEGLVVAS
-343 WSIDGKTLSKDDAGT
+343 WSIDGKTLSNADGT

-380 STVNLTDT
+380 STIALTDT
-388 ADPFTQENDQ
+388 AGTFTQDDGQ
-398 LGVGHVTHTLS
+398 LGVGHVTHTLA
-409 GTTADAAKTDVRVTY
+409 GTTADGAKAAVNVTY

-444 IGKFTRN
+444 AGKFTRN
-451 EDGSWTANLTGALGK
+451 EDGSWTANLTGMLGK
-466 DLDATAATSTTFR
+466 DLDATAATSTTFK

-489 LGETVTTAPNGTTL
+489 LGETVTTTPNGTTL

-515 HGTPVKIVATLSYT
+515 HGTPVKAVATLSYT

-563 TLGSVYSAGVQE
+563 ALGSVYSAGVQE
-575 RDLTGDQ
+575 RGLTGDQ

-656 KVNGLDI
+656 KVNGQDI

-670 VDYIIT
+670 VDYTIT

-740 PAEPAGQVSKT
+740 PVEPAGQVSKA

-785 GVLSWSSY
+785 GILSWSSY

-828 LTVTYLTADTHRA
+828 LTVTYLTADTHKA

-850 RDVTGFD
+850 RNVAGFD

-926 VGLGSLIFILAASAV
+926 VGLGSLIFLLAAGAV
-941 GSLLGRKR
+941 GSLLSRRR

>member
-39 NETTQPAPSAKETLQ
+39 NGTTQPAPSAKETLQ

-65 QGRSWQDSEA
+65 QNRSWQDSEF
-75 LSTFTTALNTAQ
+75 STFTTALNTAQ

-108 KAQEKLVTAGTTSQ
+108 DAREKLVTAGTTSQ

-137 EGNAQYYPT
+137 EGNSQYYPT

-162 PDTAEGDQTIDS
+162 PDTAEGDRTIDS
-174 EITKLDAQETGLI
+174 EITKLNAKENGLI

-192 DNKALNR
+192 DNTAFNQ
-199 VKTALEAATKEL
+199 VKTALGAATKEL

-236 DSTLQNIEDQTLATN
+236 DVALQNIEDQTLATN
-251 QKRDSTAKKLEQ
+251 QNRVSAAKKLEQ

-271 GDEAVAYRNALKAAQ
+271 GDEAVAYRNALKAAR

-293 KDTKAYTP
+293 KDDKAYTP

-334 AVEGLVIAS
+334 AVEGLVVAS
-343 WSIDGKTLSKDDAGT
+343 WSIDGKTLSNADGT

-380 STVNLTDT
+380 STVSLTDT

-398 LGVGHVTHTLS
+398 LGVGHITHTLS
-409 GTTADAAKTDVRVTY
+409 GTTADAAKTAIRVTY

-444 IGKFTRN
+444 TGKFTRN

-489 LGETVTTAPNGTTL
+489 LGETVTTTPNGTTL

-515 HGTPVKIVATLSYT
+515 HGTPVKAVATLSYM
-529 YDPRISLTLTHKSG
+529 YDPRISLTLTHKPG

-549 TVAVD
+549 VVAVD

-563 TLGSVYSAGVQE
+563 ALGSVYSAGVQK
-575 RDLTGDQ
+575 RGLTGDQ

-740 PAEPAGQVSKT
+740 PSEPAGQVSKT
-751 ENPSDDNTALE
+751 ENPTDDNTALE

-776 SDEFTIPEG
+776 SDEFIIPEG

-850 RDVTGFD
+850 HDVTGFD

-864 VRVDNPER
+864 VHVDNPER

-949 GTAEM
+949 GTVEM

>member
-39 NETTQPAPSAKETLQ
+39 NGTTQTPPSKPRETLQ
-54 NAVNEANEIVK
+54 KAVDQAGKVDQTRNWK
-65 QGRSWQDSEA
+65 DQDA
-75 LSTFTTALNTAQ
+75 LTTFASALTTAQA
-87 NTLNKQ
+87 K
-93 DATDKELTDATTALT
+93 LTDQTTADADLTAAETALT
-108 KAQEKLVTAGTTSQ
+108 AAQERLVKAGTVEQ
-122 NARKNKLKELEGYTA
+122 DARAQKLPELEAYT
-137 EGNAQYYPT
+137 GDNAKYYPHA
-146 EDIDE
+146 IGE
-151 LNKSIDTLTHA
+151 LNKSITNLKDATDDKT
-162 PDTAEGDQTIDS
+162 GDQTIES
-174 EITKLDAQETGLI
+174 EIGKLDNLI
-187 ARLKK
+187 ASLKK
-192 DNKALNR
+192 DNTAFIRLTAAKKA
-199 VKTALEAATKEL
+199 ADKEL
-211 NRNLSYTKDD
+211 GRNLSYKDS
-221 AVRQKLQDAVDEANA
+221 VVKQ
-236 DSTLQNIEDQTLATN
+236 TLQKAVNDVDATLLHDADQTLATN
-251 QKRDSTAKKLEQ
+251 QKRDSTAETIER
-263 ALADAKTK
+263 ALGNMKDK
-271 GDEAVAYRNALKAAQ
+271 GDETVAYRNALKAAQ

-293 KDTKAYTP
+293 KDGKAYTS

-310 LNADFNADD
+310 LKADFNADD
-319 ADRVALSE
+319 ADRDALSE
-327 RTEKLNQ
+327 RTGKLNQ
-334 AVEGLVIAS
+334 AVEGLVVAS
-343 WSIDGKTLSKDDAGT
+343 WSIDGKTLTRNDAGA
-358 LTATLDRKTAAL
+358 LSATLDRKTAAL

-380 STVNLTDT
+380 STIGLTDT
-388 ADPFTQENDQ
+388 AGTFTQDDGQ
-398 LGVGHVTHTLS
+398 LGVGHVTHTLA
-409 GTTADAAKTDVRVTY
+409 GTTADGAKAAVNVTY

-444 IGKFTRN
+444 TGKFTRN
-451 EDGSWTANLTGALGK
+451 EDGSWTANLTGMLGK
-466 DLDATAATSTTFR
+466 DLDATAATSTTFK

-489 LGETVTTAPNGTTL
+489 LGETVTTTPNGTTL
-503 LTRTLTADGKDS
+503 LTRTLTVDGHDS
-515 HGTPVKIVATLSYT
+515 HGTPVKAVATLSYT

-543 TAENGQ
+543 TAEESQ
-549 TVAVD
+549 VVAVD

-563 TLGSVYSAGVQE
+563 ALGSVYSAGVQE
-575 RDLTGDQ
+575 RGLTGDQ

-656 KVNGLDI
+656 KVNGQDI

-670 VDYIIT
+670 VDYTIT

-740 PAEPAGQVSKT
+740 PAEPAGQVSKA

-762 SVGYMLDGAYHKSD
+762 SVGYMLDGEYHKSD

-828 LTVTYLTADTHRA
+828 LTVTYLTADTHKA

-926 VGLGSLIFILAASAV
+926 VGLGSLVFLLAAGAV
-941 GSLLGRKR
+941 GSLLGRRR

>member
-24 APAMADETGTPTTPD
+24 APAMADETATPATPD
-39 NETTQPAPSAKETLQ
+39 NGTTQPAPSKPRETLQ
-54 NAVNEANEIVK
+54 KAVEQAGKVDQTRNWK
-65 QGRSWQDSEA
+65 DQDA
-75 LSTFTTALNTAQ
+75 LTTFASALTTAQAKLADQTTA
-87 NTLNKQ
+87 
-93 DATDKELTDATTALT
+93 DADLTAAETALT
-108 KAQEKLVTAGTTSQ
+108 AAQERLVKAGTVEQ
-122 NARKNKLKELEGYTA
+122 DARAQKLPELEAYT
-137 EGNAQYYPT
+137 GDNAKYYPHA
-146 EDIDE
+146 IGE
-151 LNKSIDTLTHA
+151 LNKSITNLKDATDDKT
-162 PDTAEGDQTIDS
+162 GDQTIES
-174 EITKLDAQETGLI
+174 EIGKLDDLI
-187 ARLKK
+187 ASLKK
-192 DNKALNR
+192 DNTAFNRLTAAKKA
-199 VKTALEAATKEL
+199 ADKEL
-211 NRNLSYTKDD
+211 GRNLSYKDSG
-221 AVRQKLQDAVDEANA
+221 VKQ
-236 DSTLQNIEDQTLATN
+236 TLQKAVNDVDATLLNDADQTLATN
-251 QKRDSTAKKLEQ
+251 QKRDSTAETIER
-263 ALADAKTK
+263 ALGNMKDK
-271 GDEAVAYRNALKAAQ
+271 GDETVAYRNALKAAQ

-293 KDTKAYTP
+293 KDGKAYTS

-310 LNADFNADD
+310 LKADFNADD
-319 ADRVALSE
+319 ADRDALSE

-334 AVEGLVIAS
+334 AVEGLTVAS
-343 WSIDGKTLSKDDAGT
+343 WSIDGKTLIRNDAGA
-358 LTATLDRKTAAL
+358 LSATLDRKTAAL

-380 STVNLTDT
+380 STIGLTDT
-388 ADPFTQENDQ
+388 AGTFTQDDSQ
-398 LGVGHVTHTLS
+398 LGVGHVTHTLA
-409 GTTADAAKTDVRVTY
+409 GTTADGAKAAVNVTY

-444 IGKFTRN
+444 AGKFTRN
-451 EDGSWTANLTGALGK
+451 EDGSWTANLTGMLGK

-489 LGETVTTAPNGTTL
+489 LGETVTTTPNGTTL

-515 HGTPVKIVATLSYT
+515 HGTPVKAVATLSYT

-549 TVAVD
+549 TVTVD

-563 TLGSVYSAGVQE
+563 ALGSVYSAGVQE
-575 RDLTGDQ
+575 RGLTGDQ

-656 KVNGLDI
+656 KVNGQDI

-670 VDYIIT
+670 VDYTIT

-740 PAEPAGQVSKT
+740 PVEPAGQVSKA

-785 GVLSWSSY
+785 GILSWSSY

-828 LTVTYLTADTHRA
+828 LTVTYLTTDTHKA

-850 RDVTGFD
+850 CNVAGFD

-926 VGLGSLIFILAASAV
+926 VGLGSLIFLLAAGAV
-941 GSLLGRKR
+941 GSLLSRRR

>member
-24 APAMADETGTPTTPD
+24 APAMADETATPAMAD
-39 NETTQPAPSAKETLQ
+39 NGTTQPAPSKPRETLQ
-54 NAVNEANEIVK
+54 KAVEQAGKVDRTRNWK
-65 QGRSWQDSEA
+65 DQDA
-75 LSTFTTALNTAQ
+75 LTTFVSALTTAQAKLADQTTA
-87 NTLNKQ
+87 
-93 DATDKELTDATTALT
+93 DADLTAAETALT
-108 KAQEKLVTAGTTSQ
+108 AAQERLVKAGTVEQ
-122 NARKNKLKELEGYTA
+122 DARAQKLPELEAYT
-137 EGNAQYYPT
+137 GDNAKYYPHA
-146 EDIDE
+146 IGE
-151 LNKSIDTLTHA
+151 LNKSITNLKDAT
-162 PDTAEGDQTIDS
+162 DDKMGDQTIES
-174 EITKLDAQETGLI
+174 EIGKLDDLI
-187 ARLKK
+187 ASLKK
-192 DNKALNR
+192 DNTAFNRLTAAKKA
-199 VKTALEAATKEL
+199 ADKEL
-211 NRNLSYTKDD
+211 GRNLSYKDSD
-221 AVRQKLQDAVDEANA
+221 VKQ
-236 DSTLQNIEDQTLATN
+236 TLQKAVNDVDATLLNDADQTLATN
-251 QKRDSTAKKLEQ
+251 QKRDSTAETIER
-263 ALADAKTK
+263 ALGNMKDK
-271 GDEAVAYRNALKAAQ
+271 GDETVAYRNALKAAQ

-293 KDTKAYTP
+293 KDGKAYTS

-310 LNADFNADD
+310 LKADFNADD
-319 ADRVALSE
+319 ADRDALSE

-334 AVEGLVIAS
+334 AVEGLTVAS
-343 WSIDGKTLSKDDAGT
+343 WSIDGKTLSNADGT

-380 STVNLTDT
+380 STIGLTDT
-388 ADPFTQENDQ
+388 AEPFTQENDQ
-398 LGVGHVTHTLS
+398 LGVGHITHTLA
-409 GTTADAAKTDVRVTY
+409 GTTADAAKTAIRVTY

-444 IGKFTRN
+444 AGKFTRN
-451 EDGSWTANLTGALGK
+451 EDGSWTANLTGMLGK
-466 DLDATAATSTTFR
+466 DLDATAATSTTFK

-489 LGETVTTAPNGTTL
+489 LGETVTTTPNGTTL

-515 HGTPVKIVATLSYT
+515 HGTPVKAVATLSYT

-543 TAENGQ
+543 TAENSQ

-563 TLGSVYSAGVQE
+563 TLESVYSAGVQE
-575 RDLTGDQ
+575 RGLTGDQ

-656 KVNGLDI
+656 KVNGQDI

-670 VDYIIT
+670 VDYTIT

-740 PAEPAGQVSKT
+740 PVEPAGQVSKA

-785 GVLSWSSY
+785 GILSWSSY

-828 LTVTYLTADTHRA
+828 LTVTYLTADTHKA

-850 RDVTGFD
+850 RNVAGFD

-926 VGLGSLIFILAASAV
+926 VGLGSLIFLLAAGAV
-941 GSLLGRKR
+941 GSLLSRRR

>member
-39 NETTQPAPSAKETLQ
+39 GGTAQTPPSKPRETLQ
-54 NAVNEANEIVK
+54 KAVDQAGKVDQTRNWK
-65 QGRSWQDSEA
+65 DQDA
-75 LSTFTTALNTAQ
+75 LTTFASALTTAQA
-87 NTLNKQ
+87 K
-93 DATDKELTDATTALT
+93 LTDQTTADADLTAAETALT
-108 KAQEKLVTAGTTSQ
+108 AAQERLVKAGTVEQ
-122 NARKNKLKELEGYTA
+122 DARAQKLPELEAYMGD
-137 EGNAQYYPT
+137 NAKYYPHA
-146 EDIDE
+146 IGE
-151 LNKSIDTLTHA
+151 LNKSITNLKDATDDKT
-162 PDTAEGDQTIDS
+162 GDQTIES
-174 EITKLDAQETGLI
+174 EIGKLDNLI
-187 ARLKK
+187 ASLKK
-192 DNKALNR
+192 DNTAFIRLTAAKKA
-199 VKTALEAATKEL
+199 ADKEL
-211 NRNLSYTKDD
+211 GRNLSYKDSD
-221 AVRQKLQDAVDEANA
+221 VKQ
-236 DSTLQNIEDQTLATN
+236 TLQKAVNDVDATLLHDADQTLATN
-251 QKRDSTAKKLEQ
+251 QKRDSTAETIER
-263 ALADAKTK
+263 ALGNMKDK
-271 GDEAVAYRNALKAAQ
+271 GDETVAYRNALKAAQ

-293 KDTKAYTP
+293 KDGKAYTS

-310 LNADFNADD
+310 LKADFNADD
-319 ADRVALSE
+319 ADRDALSE
-327 RTEKLNQ
+327 RTGKLNQ
-334 AVEGLVIAS
+334 AVEGLVVAS
-343 WSIDGKTLSKDDAGT
+343 WSIDGKTLTRNDAGA
-358 LTATLDRKTAAL
+358 LSATLDRKTAAL

-380 STVNLTDT
+380 STIGLTDT
-388 ADPFTQENDQ
+388 AGTFTQDDGQ
-398 LGVGHVTHTLS
+398 LGVGHVTHTLA
-409 GTTADAAKTDVRVTY
+409 GTTADGAKAAVNVTY

-444 IGKFTRN
+444 TGRFTRN
-451 EDGSWTANLTGALGK
+451 EDGSWTANLTGMLGK
-466 DLDATAATSTTFR
+466 DLDATAATSTTFK

-489 LGETVTTAPNGTTL
+489 LGETVTTTPNGTTL
-503 LTRTLTADGKDS
+503 LTRTLTVDGHDS
-515 HGTPVKIVATLSYT
+515 HGTPVKAVATLSYT

-543 TAENGQ
+543 TAEESQ
-549 TVAVD
+549 VVAVD

-563 TLGSVYSAGVQE
+563 ALGSVYSAGVQE
-575 RDLTGDQ
+575 RGLTGDQ

-606 SRILVATIRYQRLD
+606 LRILVATIRYQRLD

-656 KVNGLDI
+656 KVNGQDI

-670 VDYIIT
+670 VDYTIT

-740 PAEPAGQVSKT
+740 PAEPAGQVSKA

-762 SVGYMLDGAYHKSD
+762 SVGYMLDGEYHKSD

-828 LTVTYLTADTHRA
+828 LTVTYLTADTHKA

-926 VGLGSLIFILAASAV
+926 VGLGSLVFLLAAGAV
-941 GSLLGRKR
+941 GSLLGRRR

>member
-39 NETTQPAPSAKETLQ
+39 NGTTQTPPSKPRETLQ
-54 NAVNEANEIVK
+54 KAVDQAGKVDQTRNWK
-65 QGRSWQDSEA
+65 DQDA
-75 LSTFTTALNTAQ
+75 LTTFASALTTAQA
-87 NTLNKQ
+87 K
-93 DATDKELTDATTALT
+93 LTDQTTADADLTAAETALT
-108 KAQEKLVTAGTTSQ
+108 AAQERLVKAGTVEQ
-122 NARKNKLKELEGYTA
+122 DARAQKLPELEAYT
-137 EGNAQYYPT
+137 GDNAKYYPHA
-146 EDIDE
+146 IGE
-151 LNKSIDTLTHA
+151 LNKSITNLKDATDDKT
-162 PDTAEGDQTIDS
+162 GDQTIES
-174 EITKLDAQETGLI
+174 EIGKLDNLI
-187 ARLKK
+187 ASLKK
-192 DNKALNR
+192 DNTAFIRLTAAKKA
-199 VKTALEAATKEL
+199 ADKEL
-211 NRNLSYTKDD
+211 DRNLSYKDSD
-221 AVRQKLQDAVDEANA
+221 VKQ
-236 DSTLQNIEDQTLATN
+236 TLQKAVNDVDATLLHDADQTLATN
-251 QKRDSTAKKLEQ
+251 QKRDSTAETIER
-263 ALADAKTK
+263 ALGNMKDK
-271 GDEAVAYRNALKAAQ
+271 GDETVAYRNALKAAQ

-293 KDTKAYTP
+293 KDGKAYTS

-310 LNADFNADD
+310 LKADFNADD
-319 ADRVALSE
+319 ADRDALSE

-334 AVEGLVIAS
+334 AVEGLVVAS
-343 WSIDGKTLSKDDAGT
+343 WSIDGKTLTRNDAGA
-358 LTATLDRKTAAL
+358 LSATLDRKTAAL

-380 STVNLTDT
+380 STIGLTDT
-388 ADPFTQENDQ
+388 AGTFTQDDGQ
-398 LGVGHVTHTLS
+398 LGVGHVTHTLA
-409 GTTADAAKTDVRVTY
+409 GTTADGAKAAVNVTY

-444 IGKFTRN
+444 TGKFTRN
-451 EDGSWTANLTGALGK
+451 EDGSWTANLTGMLGK
-466 DLDATAATSTTFR
+466 DLDATAATSTTFK

-489 LGETVTTAPNGTTL
+489 LGETVTTTPNGTTL
-503 LTRTLTADGKDS
+503 LTRTLTVDGHDS
-515 HGTPVKIVATLSYT
+515 HGTPVKAVATLSYT

-543 TAENGQ
+543 TAEESQ
-549 TVAVD
+549 VVAVD

-563 TLGSVYSAGVQE
+563 ALGSVYSAGVQE
-575 RDLTGDQ
+575 RGLTGDQ

-656 KVNGLDI
+656 KVNGQDI

-670 VDYIIT
+670 VDYTIT

-740 PAEPAGQVSKT
+740 PAEPAGQVSKA

-762 SVGYMLDGAYHKSD
+762 SVGYMLDGEYHKSD

-828 LTVTYLTADTHRA
+828 LTVTYLTADTHKA

-926 VGLGSLIFILAASAV
+926 VGLGSLVFLLAAGAV
-941 GSLLGRKR
+941 GSLLGRRR

>member
-24 APAMADETGTPTTPD
+24 APAMADETATPATPD
-39 NETTQPAPSAKETLQ
+39 SGTTQPAPSKPRETLQ
-54 NAVNEANEIVK
+54 KAVEQAGKVDRTRNWK
-65 QGRSWQDSEA
+65 DQDA
-75 LSTFTTALNTAQ
+75 LTTFASALTTAQAKLADQTTA
-87 NTLNKQ
+87 
-93 DATDKELTDATTALT
+93 DADLTAAETALT
-108 KAQEKLVTAGTTSQ
+108 AAQERLVKAGTVEQ
-122 NARKNKLKELEGYTA
+122 DARAQKLPELEAYT
-137 EGNAQYYPT
+137 GDNAKYYPHA
-146 EDIDE
+146 IGE
-151 LNKSIDTLTHA
+151 LNKSITNLKDATDDKT
-162 PDTAEGDQTIDS
+162 GDQTIES
-174 EITKLDAQETGLI
+174 EIGKLDDLI
-187 ARLKK
+187 ASLKK
-192 DNKALNR
+192 DNTAFNRLAAAKKA
-199 VKTALEAATKEL
+199 ADKEL
-211 NRNLSYTKDD
+211 GRNLSYKDSD
-221 AVRQKLQDAVDEANA
+221 VKQ
-236 DSTLQNIEDQTLATN
+236 TLQKAVNDVDATLLNDADQTLATN
-251 QKRDSTAKKLEQ
+251 QKRDSTAETIER
-263 ALADAKTK
+263 ALGNMKDK
-271 GDEAVAYRNALKAAQ
+271 GDETVAYRNALKAAQ

-293 KDTKAYTP
+293 KDGKAYTS

-310 LNADFNADD
+310 LKADFNADD
-319 ADRVALSE
+319 ADRDALSE

-334 AVEGLVIAS
+334 AVEGLIVAS
-343 WSIDGKTLSKDDAGT
+343 WSIDGKTLSNADGT

-380 STVNLTDT
+380 STVSLTDT
-388 ADPFTQENDQ
+388 AEPFTQENDQ
-398 LGVGHVTHTLS
+398 LGVGHIAHTLS
-409 GTTADAAKTDVRVTY
+409 GTTADAAKTAIRVTY

-444 IGKFTRN
+444 AGKFTRN
-451 EDGSWTANLTGALGK
+451 EDGSWTANLTGMLGK
-466 DLDATAATSTTFR
+466 DLDATAATSTTFK

-489 LGETVTTAPNGTTL
+489 LGETVTTTPNGTTL

-515 HGTPVKIVATLSYT
+515 HGTPVKAVATLSYT

-543 TAENGQ
+543 TAENSQ
-549 TVAVD
+549 TVTVD

-563 TLGSVYSAGVQE
+563 ALGSVYSAGVQE
-575 RDLTGDQ
+575 RGLTGDQ

-656 KVNGLDI
+656 KVNGQDI

-670 VDYIIT
+670 VDYTIT

-740 PAEPAGQVSKT
+740 PVEPAGQVSKA

-785 GVLSWSSY
+785 GILSWSSY

-850 RDVTGFD
+850 RDVAGFD

-926 VGLGSLIFILAASAV
+926 VGLGSLIFLLAAGAV
-941 GSLLGRKR
+941 GSLLSRRR

>member
-24 APAMADETGTPTTPD
+24 APAMADETATPATPD
-39 NETTQPAPSAKETLQ
+39 NGTTQPAPSKPRETLQ
-54 NAVNEANEIVK
+54 KAVEQAGKVDRTRNWK
-65 QGRSWQDSEA
+65 DQDA
-75 LSTFTTALNTAQ
+75 LTTFVSALTTAQAKLADQTAA
-87 NTLNKQ
+87 
-93 DATDKELTDATTALT
+93 DADLTAAETALT
-108 KAQEKLVTAGTTSQ
+108 AAQERLVKAGTVEQ
-122 NARKNKLKELEGYTA
+122 DARAQKLPELEAYT
-137 EGNAQYYPT
+137 GDNAKYYPHA
-146 EDIDE
+146 IGE
-151 LNKSIDTLTHA
+151 LNKSITNLKDATDDKT
-162 PDTAEGDQTIDS
+162 GDQAIES
-174 EITKLDAQETGLI
+174 EIGKLDDLI
-187 ARLKK
+187 ASLKK
-192 DNKALNR
+192 DNTAFNRLTAAKKA
-199 VKTALEAATKEL
+199 ADKEL
-211 NRNLSYTKDD
+211 GRNLSYKDSD
-221 AVRQKLQDAVDEANA
+221 VKQ
-236 DSTLQNIEDQTLATN
+236 TLQKAVNDVDATLLNDADQTLATN
-251 QKRDSTAKKLEQ
+251 QKRDSTAETIER
-263 ALADAKTK
+263 ALGNMKDK
-271 GDEAVAYRNALKAAQ
+271 GDETVAYRNALKAAQ

-293 KDTKAYTP
+293 KDGKAYTS

-310 LNADFNADD
+310 LKADFNADD
-319 ADRVALSE
+319 ADRDALSE

-334 AVEGLVIAS
+334 TVEGLIVAS
-343 WSIDGKTLSKDDAGT
+343 WSIDGKTLTRNDAGA
-358 LTATLDRKTAAL
+358 LSATLDRKTAAL

-380 STVNLTDT
+380 STVGLTDT
-388 ADPFTQENDQ
+388 AEPFTQDDGQ
-398 LGVGHVTHTLS
+398 LGVGHVTHTLA
-409 GTTADAAKTDVRVTY
+409 GTTADGAKAAVNVTY
-424 DVASGTETTVTLDDG
+424 DVTSGTETTVTLDDG

-444 IGKFTRN
+444 AGKFTRN
-451 EDGSWTANLTGALGK
+451 EDGSWTANLTGMLGK
-466 DLDATAATSTTFR
+466 DLDATAATSTTFK

-489 LGETVTTAPNGTTL
+489 LGETVTTTPNGTTL

-515 HGTPVKIVATLSYT
+515 HGTPVKAVATLSYT

-549 TVAVD
+549 TVTVD

-563 TLGSVYSAGVQE
+563 ALGSVYSAGVQE
-575 RDLTGDQ
+575 RGLTGDQ

-656 KVNGLDI
+656 KVNGQDI

-670 VDYIIT
+670 VDYTIT

-740 PAEPAGQVSKT
+740 PVEPAGQVSKA

-785 GVLSWSSY
+785 GILSWSSY

-850 RDVTGFD
+850 RDVAGFD

-926 VGLGSLIFILAASAV
+926 VGLGSLIFLLAAGAV
-941 GSLLGRKR
+941 GSLLSRRR

>member
-1 MTSHVTRATA
+1 

-39 NETTQPAPSAKETLQ
+39 NGTTQPAPSAKETLQ
-54 NAVNEANEIVK
+54 NAVNEANGIDPARNWDK
-65 QGRSWQDSEA
+65 DMLTA
-75 LSTFTTALNTAQ
+75 FTTALNAAQ

-93 DATDKELTDATTALT
+93 DATDADLTAATTALT
-108 KAQEKLVTAGTTSQ
+108 DAREKLVTAGTTAQ
-122 NARKNKLKELEGYTA
+122 NARKNKLKELEGYT
-137 EGNAQYYPT
+137 GDNAAYYPS
-146 EDIDE
+146 EDIEE
-151 LNKSIDTLTHA
+151 LKTSIETLKNA

-174 EITKLDAQETGLI
+174 EITKLDAKENGLI

-199 VKTALEAATKEL
+199 FKTALGAATKEL

-221 AVRQKLQDAVDEANA
+221 AVRQKLQDAVDEAKA

-251 QKRDSTAKKLEQ
+251 QNRVSAAEKLEH

-271 GDEAVAYRNALKAAQ
+271 GDEVVAYRNALKVAQ

-334 AVEGLVIAS
+334 AVEGLVVAS
-343 WSIDGKTLSKDDAGT
+343 WNIDGKTLSNADGT

-370 EHPTLTGSDG
+370 EQPTLTGSDG
-380 STVNLTDT
+380 STVSLTDT

-398 LGVGHVTHTLS
+398 LGVGHVTHTLT
-409 GTTADAAKTDVRVTY
+409 GTTADATKTAIRVTY

-444 IGKFTRN
+444 TGKFTRN

-489 LGETVTTAPNGTTL
+489 LGETVTTTPNGTTL

-515 HGTPVKIVATLSYT
+515 HGTPVKAVATLSYT

-549 TVAVD
+549 VVVVD

-575 RDLTGDQ
+575 RALTGDQ

-620 ADGHTLVNDSK
+620 ADGHTLSNDSK

-762 SVGYMLDGAYHKSD
+762 SVGYMLDGTYHKSD

-799 PTVERDHGMTFRYEL
+799 STVERDHGMTFRYEL

-850 RDVTGFD
+850 QDVTGFD

-926 VGLGSLIFILAASAV
+926 VGLGSLIFLLAAGAV
-941 GSLLGRKR
+941 GSLLGRRR

>member
-39 NETTQPAPSAKETLQ
+39 NGTTQTPPSKPRETLQ
-54 NAVNEANEIVK
+54 KAVDQAGKVDQTRNWK
-65 QGRSWQDSEA
+65 DQDA
-75 LSTFTTALNTAQ
+75 LTTFASALTTAQA
-87 NTLNKQ
+87 K
-93 DATDKELTDATTALT
+93 LTDQTTADADLTAAETALT
-108 KAQEKLVTAGTTSQ
+108 AAQERLVKAGTVEQ
-122 NARKNKLKELEGYTA
+122 DARAQKLPELEAYT
-137 EGNAQYYPT
+137 GDNAKYYPHA
-146 EDIDE
+146 IGE
-151 LNKSIDTLTHA
+151 LNKSITNLKDATDDKT
-162 PDTAEGDQTIDS
+162 GDQTIES
-174 EITKLDAQETGLI
+174 EIGKLDNLI
-187 ARLKK
+187 ASLKK
-192 DNKALNR
+192 DNTAFIRLTAAKKA
-199 VKTALEAATKEL
+199 ADKEL
-211 NRNLSYTKDD
+211 GRNLSYKDSD
-221 AVRQKLQDAVDEANA
+221 VKQ
-236 DSTLQNIEDQTLATN
+236 TLQKAVNDVDAILLHDADQTLATN
-251 QKRDSTAKKLEQ
+251 QKRDSTAETIER
-263 ALADAKTK
+263 ALGNMKDK
-271 GDEAVAYRNALKAAQ
+271 GDETVAYRNALKAAQ

-293 KDTKAYTP
+293 KDGKAYTS

-310 LNADFNADD
+310 LKADFNADD
-319 ADRVALSE
+319 ADRDALSE
-327 RTEKLNQ
+327 RTGKLNQ
-334 AVEGLVIAS
+334 AVEGLVVAS
-343 WSIDGKTLSKDDAGT
+343 WSIDGKTLTRNDAGA
-358 LTATLDRKTAAL
+358 LSATLDRKTAAL

-380 STVNLTDT
+380 STIGLTDT
-388 ADPFTQENDQ
+388 AGTFTQDDGQ
-398 LGVGHVTHTLS
+398 LGVGHVTHTLA
-409 GTTADAAKTDVRVTY
+409 GTTADGAKAAVNVTY

-444 IGKFTRN
+444 TGRFTRN
-451 EDGSWTANLTGALGK
+451 EDGSWTANLTGTLGK
-466 DLDATAATSTTFR
+466 ELDATAATSTTFK

-489 LGETVTTAPNGTTL
+489 LGETVTTTPNGTTL
-503 LTRTLTADGKDS
+503 LTRTLTVDGHDS
-515 HGTPVKIVATLSYT
+515 HGTPVKAVATLSYT

-543 TAENGQ
+543 TAEESQ
-549 TVAVD
+549 VVAVD

-563 TLGSVYSAGVQE
+563 ALGSVYSAGVQE
-575 RDLTGDQ
+575 RGLTGDQ

-656 KVNGLDI
+656 KVNGQDI

-670 VDYIIT
+670 VDYTIT

-740 PAEPAGQVSKT
+740 PAEPAGQVSKA
-751 ENPSDDNTALE
+751 ENPTDDNTALE
-762 SVGYMLDGAYHKSD
+762 SVGYMLDGEYHKSD

-828 LTVTYLTADTHRA
+828 LTVTYLTADTHKA

-926 VGLGSLIFILAASAV
+926 VGLGSLVFLLAAGAV
-941 GSLLGRKR
+941 GSLLGRRR

>member
-24 APAMADETGTPTTPD
+24 APAMADETGAPTTPD
-39 NETTQPAPSAKETLQ
+39 NGTTQPAPSKPRETLQ
-54 NAVNEANEIVK
+54 KAVEQAGKVDQTRNWK
-65 QGRSWQDSEA
+65 DQDA
-75 LSTFTTALNTAQ
+75 LTTFASALTTAQAKLADQTTA
-87 NTLNKQ
+87 
-93 DATDKELTDATTALT
+93 DADLTAAETALT
-108 KAQEKLVTAGTTSQ
+108 AAQERLVKAGTVEQ
-122 NARKNKLKELEGYTA
+122 DARAQKLPELEAYT
-137 EGNAQYYPT
+137 GDNAKYYPHA
-146 EDIDE
+146 IGE
-151 LNKSIDTLTHA
+151 LNKSITNLKNATDDKT
-162 PDTAEGDQTIDS
+162 GDQTIES
-174 EITKLDAQETGLI
+174 EIGKLDDLI
-187 ARLKK
+187 ASLKK
-192 DNKALNR
+192 DNTAFNRLTAAKKA
-199 VKTALEAATKEL
+199 ADKEL
-211 NRNLSYTKDD
+211 GRNLSYKDSD
-221 AVRQKLQDAVDEANA
+221 VKQ
-236 DSTLQNIEDQTLATN
+236 TLQKAVNDVDATLLNDVKQTLATN
-251 QKRDSTAKKLEQ
+251 QKRDSTAETIER
-263 ALADAKTK
+263 ALGNMKDK
-271 GDEAVAYRNALKAAQ
+271 GDETVAYRNALKAAQ

-293 KDTKAYTP
+293 KDGKAYTS

-319 ADRVALSE
+319 ADRDALSE

-334 AVEGLVIAS
+334 AVEGLTVAS
-343 WSIDGKTLSKDDAGT
+343 WSIDGKTLSNADGT

-380 STVNLTDT
+380 STIGLTDT
-388 ADPFTQENDQ
+388 AEPFTQENDQ
-398 LGVGHVTHTLS
+398 LGVGHITHTLS
-409 GTTADAAKTDVRVTY
+409 GTTADAAKTAIRVTY
-424 DVASGTETTVTLDDG
+424 DMASGTETTVTLDDG

-444 IGKFTRN
+444 AGKFTRN
-451 EDGSWTANLTGALGK
+451 EDGSWTANLTGMLGK
-466 DLDATAATSTTFR
+466 DLDATAATSTTFK

-489 LGETVTTAPNGTTL
+489 LGETVTTTPNGTTL
-503 LTRTLTADGKDS
+503 LTRTLTADGKDF
-515 HGTPVKIVATLSYT
+515 HGTPVKAVATLSYT

-543 TAENGQ
+543 TAENSQ
-549 TVAVD
+549 TVTVD

-563 TLGSVYSAGVQE
+563 ALGSVYSAGVQE
-575 RDLTGDQ
+575 RGLTGDQ

-656 KVNGLDI
+656 KVNGQDI

-670 VDYIIT
+670 VDYTIT

-740 PAEPAGQVSKT
+740 PVEPAGQVSKA

-785 GVLSWSSY
+785 GILSWSSY

-828 LTVTYLTADTHRA
+828 LTVTYLTADTHKA

-850 RDVTGFD
+850 RNVAGFD

-926 VGLGSLIFILAASAV
+926 VGLGSLIFLLAAGAV
-941 GSLLGRKR
+941 GSLLSRRR